1 MDIATSFNNKDQ
13 IQQRKERATELKNA
27 RNYRY
32 AFHSYQK
39 AIEEQQRKIQ
49 EAETIAKLKAEQ
61 EKKDR
66 ENASFF
72 VRAFSTVGDLVSNV
86 VTGALKGLEGI
97 YDLGAGIVG
106 AVGGIFSS
114 DFQKSV
120 QDHIAYDFVG
130 TNIGQPLQELTKYS
144 YTNDGW
150 LGQTLEQVASGVGQM
165 LPAVAVTVLTGGAGA
180 SAAVSQAASLA
191 TLGISAA
198 GNSTEE
204 AYNDGA
210 SYWGGLGYG
219 VASGLVE
226 VGTEMMFGGGKQ
238 NVFGKG
244 YLDDLG
250 KNVAKSGWKRV
261 AKEALE
267 EGTEEAVSELV
278 NPLLR
283 NIYKDKGFF
292 EDFLTTE
299 HLKDIGQSALVGA
312 ATSIVYGETL
322 GRIHKHATNIQE
334 NINELE
340 GLSKKEE
347 NLWAKNDFSQDEK
360 ITNIRNQ
367 IYENISTELK
377 STKPQAR
384 EKLLN
389 MLDRYGLNGVFDADG
404 SIVEQTNTTT
414 QNNAKKT
421 VATYNKEAYSPAL
434 KGKES
439 SLLYAPTNTA
449 LTATQIEA
457 KRSFNALN
465 KGQIRSNLVFTNENL
480 GVDSNG
486 KAVNSAYVDGTLYI
500 STKANAPQ
508 VMVEYEMTHSLEG
521 TKAYNKYAQFILKE
535 IADNETLKQ
544 KYGDVNELYEKTVNA
559 YTEKLV
565 NDAVKKGEKK
575 LSREAIGKIQDVASL
590 STIQEIVARFTSE
603 NIFTN
608 QEQITKLAT
617 QEPSLVKKLANWIKN
632 KASKLSAGT
641 AEQIEVA
648 KFLSKAE
655 KLYNKAL
662 EASFGVQFDS
672 KVRDV
677 YNKEKGDSKNDTER
691 RSLHSDNS
699 EKWIKSK
706 DSSKQDTRVQER
718 SRESGQG
725 KDSKNKREVKRI
737 LPTEEK
743 TVRTVKIN
751 QIDHKDWSKFETD
764 LAKKVKSKIDVNLE
778 FYDGSALPPNVDI
791 SEATNFDGFMDS
803 KNNTM
808 YLRSD
813 STLSEAEIIEAS
825 EHEGVHHIK
834 SVRPELY
841 EKVADAITNNIDI
854 HDWSELCEVYAETY
868 SEVYGE
874 NVEKIYEEIVADIV
888 SKRIEATFTDVDAVN
903 AAIDEMYQSFNPK
916 AESKQIKSGDLKY
929 TQGIQKDSKGSPLS
943 PQQTNYFKDSKVRD
957 KNGNLLVMYHGTD
970 VDFNVFDNSKSLR
983 SIIEGGLYFTADKQ
997 NAEAYA
1003 GRQGNKG
1010 RVIEAYLNISGYLDL
1025 TNMSRDY
1032 IADVIDHIPPEQIE
1046 LAKQNGIRVD
1056 GGYSFADLAN
1066 AVYKRYGYYKT
1077 ACDVIEGWGYDGVKQ
1092 DFDTF
1097 VAFHSNQIK
1106 ETTNLNP
1113 TISDDIRYVI
1123 NKNKDIKDLVVVH
1136 NLSESKLL
1144 KSIELGGLVVPSIA
1158 ITKDSIGHD
1167 NFGDISLIFKSDTI
1181 NPQNSENKVFASDVY
1196 SKRFPKVVTKF
1207 NENTSKAIY
1216 KKFEPAMKKLQRIES
1231 TSSLEQYLENTSLAN
1246 TVDYFSR
1253 QDYVKL
1259 QYLEDSGIEFEP
1271 VYKLYEV
1278 DSLDRAVYEMLIEKY
1293 SKVITNE
1300 QEVDFDYVNDTILPD
1315 VAEVLKQ
1322 EYLKMAE
1329 EGSFEAIKK
1338 SYRNRAETIKD
1349 NLYFNKVDSY
1359 IYNAKKYLEL
1369 KGTKVIDERSTV
1381 DKINNLTKGKEKSIN
1396 TYVYDFLKKYDE
1408 GSYFRN
1414 NRDFYDRYGNQRSFN
1429 QLHEEL
1435 TLESLLDYMTGTVQD
1450 TEGYNYGVG
1459 NIRSLLSKQFDSLQ
1473 EIKAYKDKILPEEQ
1487 MQKFK
1492 EASSNIFDAL
1502 CSKIHDDYSIAADM
1516 LHDMAASSRSDY
1528 AIKYVFKD
1536 YNQAEPSQQLI
1547 EEIKEFFNTLKDYPT
1562 NYFEA
1567 KPQRV
1572 VEFDEVAEVVAPV
1585 DTNPEIIKYFTDK
1598 GIKVELYDEQTSTRS
1613 SLIKNLPDD
1622 IKFVLS
1628 KGQIKKES
1636 AKASRMKV
1644 YNKTEAEQAINDILA
1659 DAHTDNYIFTSL
1671 KGAKK
1676 SEIVD
1681 KLWIALNSK
1690 DEGYRS
1696 KIALDVANF
1705 LIENAVAENIY
1716 ETDNGV
1722 YEDALK
1728 TVKDI
1733 SQYKKN
1739 IDLTGIKGEIKYK
1752 YDTKGAAVIFR
1763 EWNGRNGNKGLNIG
1777 DVVAELR
1784 SQGYSISEDIWNDA
1798 DQFFAIM
1805 NLYDNAKSALKKQS
1819 TQYMKDL
1826 ASAEELKKLKQ
1837 DIARD
1842 VLLAFDKYGNK
1853 TKFSKTIEKYQRK
1866 IASLTEQ
1873 LRDTKERNKAIN
1885 NLFETVDRVK
1895 ALEKYKSADVELAP
1909 EVTKFI
1915 NLLKKIKTWRGNLAN
1930 NVREIMNT
1938 YSQDIDGKKLYELI
1952 ANEADGIANPTAKLI
1967 EDIARNRGELTT
1979 TELKNLDVIL
1989 RNFIHNVKNY
1999 DRVFFEGRNQ
2009 SDTELATK
2017 AIEETRKAV
2026 KVKDE
2031 GFLGALSKFSRWLQA
2046 PVWRFE
2052 RLSSYKKDG
2061 IMTKVFRE
2069 LQAGNDKKAL
2079 LRKQIYQHYEKFFKE
2094 NKKVMNQW
2102 RNQTIEID
2110 GVKLSKGQMIS
2121 LYMLSLRKQAE
2132 YHLFSN
2138 EAHDSGVVRISNEN
2152 YAAKHEF
2159 RSALQK
2165 GEDFTI
2171 TRETITKI
2179 ENQLTDVDRQ
2189 YIDLTRQFFD
2199 EIARNA
2205 KYETDMALFGVSNVG
2220 EENYIPIRVADDQ
2233 IYKQLGNE
2241 TMNFNDLFSVYSP
2254 SFNKDVKPN
2263 SKNKIVVENILD
2275 IVNRHASQ
2283 MSAYYGLAVPVK
2295 SFNRIF
2301 NKKLADGTKLRTEI
2315 AKVDSSFEKYVGK
2328 LLSDLQGNIKER
2340 SGVDKLVSKLR
2351 GWGARAA
2358 LGLNLK
2364 VLASQ
2369 FVSLPA
2375 AAGVGV
2381 KYRNLMKGFAMAI
2394 ARKTDFDKLT
2404 TYAPML
2410 WERFNEGSTVD
2421 VGLLKEAKG
2430 VLGKI
2435 DMWTDLTTAPIGKID
2450 EFVCGAVWNACIEQT
2465 KNNPSY
2471 ENYSEEHY
2479 KAAAKLTEE
2488 AVIKTQAN
2496 YTALYRPEILREQN
2510 SFLQLSTM
2518 FMSEP
2523 LQQFSLLTSAVDKI
2537 RVAKLQLKQ
2546 ATDAQSIAEAKE
2558 LLKTAKVEAAH
2569 AISTVVVDTIILTLI
2584 AQAFRWLKGNGDDD
2598 EDKVQSI
2605 IQDFAENYI
2614 GMLPFVKDVYSYLQG
2629 YDVTNFATSGL
2640 TNIGQA
2646 LKEMYNVVDLLA
2658 SGKAY
2663 DQAEING
2670 KLRKVLLGIT
2680 QMTGIPLRN
2689 LETYCK
2695 GIIEKFSPEGV
2706 YKYEKFFYDGTTSSY
2721 MKELTKAI
2729 EDGDDNLADTILDSF
2744 LTEEKI
2750 PVKDKALRDTLKEL
2764 YTQGY
2769 NVFPRTVGKTITIDG
2784 EQIALTNSQRER
2796 FREVYQDANKVI
2808 KTLVNSSQYKKVSAE
2823 IQAKSINAI
2832 YDYYYDLAMEDLT
2845 GEDVVSEKDRLFYT
2859 AIPIEELVLI
2869 IQQARAIE
2877 SDKDKNGKTVAGSKK
2892 KKVQAF
2898 VAKQNLTAAEKY
2910 LVMGYLGYKNAVG
2923 ENKVKSYIQRLN
2935 LTKSEKEALLKY
2947 CGYETTKKARR

>member
-1 MDIATSFNNKDQ
+1 MARYSSVEERK
-13 IQQRKERATELKNA
+13 QRASDLKNS

-32 AFHSYQK
+32 AYNNYVK
-39 AIEEQQRKIQ
+39 AVEEQNLEIRKAQTIAELKQRQ
-49 EAETIAKLKAEQ
+49 EA
-61 EKKDR
+61 KDR

-72 VRAFSTVGDLVSNV
+72 VRAFSTVGDLASNI

-114 DFQKSV
+114 DFQKAV

-191 TLGISAA
+191 TLGVSAA

-267 EGTEEAVSELV
+267 EGAEEAVSELV

-389 MLDRYGLNGVFDADG
+389 MLDRYGLNSVFDADG
-404 SIVEQTNTTT
+404 NIVEQTNTTT

-608 QEQITKLAT
+608 QEQITKLAA

-672 KVRDV
+672 KIRDV

-764 LAKKVKSKIDVNLE
+764 LAKKVKSEIDVNLE

-813 STLSEAEIIEAS
+813 STLSEAEIVEAS

-841 EKVADAITNNIDI
+841 EKVANAITNNIDI

-888 SKRIEATFTDVDAVN
+888 SKRIEATFTNVDAVN

-929 TQGIQKDSKGSPLS
+929 TQGIQKDSEGSPLS

-957 KNGNLLVMYHGTD
+957 KNGNLLVVYHGTD

-1010 RVIEAYLNISGYLDL
+1010 RVIEAYLNISGYLNL

-1056 GGYSFADLAN
+1056 GGYSFVDLAN

-1259 QYLEDSGIEFEP
+1259 QYLEDSGIDFEP

-1300 QEVDFDYVNDTILPD
+1300 QEVDFDYVNETILPD

-1359 IYNAKKYLEL
+1359 INNAKKYLEL
-1369 KGTKVIDERSTV
+1369 KGTKVIDERSTI

-1450 TEGYNYGVG
+1450 SEGYNYGVG

-1572 VEFDEVAEVVAPV
+1572 VKFDEVAEVIAPV
-1585 DTNPEIIKYFTDK
+1585 DTNPEIVKYFTEK
-1598 GIKVELYDEQTSTRS
+1598 GIKVELYDEQTSIRS

-1659 DAHTDNYIFTSL
+1659 DTHTDNYIFTSL

-2769 NVFPRTVGKTITIDG
+2769 SVFPRTVGKTITING
-2784 EQIALTNSQRER
+2784 EKIALTNSQRAR

-2808 KTLVNSSQYKKVSAE
+2808 KTLVNSGQYKKVSAE

>member
-1 MDIATSFNNKDQ
+1 MDDILLNATE
-13 IQQRKERATELKNA
+13 QRRERANKLKQA
-27 RNYRY
+27 RNQRY
-32 AFHSYQK
+32 AFADYVRSYKEAQEEIQK
-39 AIEEQQRKIQ
+39 QQTVAELQRQWEANEREQKG
-49 EAETIAKLKAEQ
+49 
-61 EKKDR
+61 
-66 ENASFF
+66 FF
-72 VRAFSTVGDLVSNV
+72 VRAISTVGDLVSNV

-180 SAAVSQAASLA
+180 SAAVSQATSLA

-267 EGTEEAVSELV
+267 EGAEEAVSELV

-389 MLDRYGLNGVFDADG
+389 MLDRYGLNGVFDTDG
-404 SIVEQTNTTT
+404 SIVEQTNTTI

-718 SRESGQG
+718 SRESRQG

-764 LAKKVKSKIDVNLE
+764 LAKKVKSEIDVNLE

-929 TQGIQKDSKGSPLS
+929 TQGIQKDSEGSPLS
-943 PQQTNYFKDSKVRD
+943 PQQANYFKDSKVRD
-957 KNGNLLVMYHGTD
+957 SKGNLLVVYRGD
-970 VDFNVFDNSKSLR
+970 KSPIFEFDKQKQKDGWL
-983 SIIEGGLYFTADKQ
+983 GKGFYFTL
-997 NAEAYA
+997 
-1003 GRQGNKG
+1003 NKKYSKKYG
-1010 RVIEAYLNISGYLDL
+1010 KNQTVAYLNIKNPYIVKSNEHFGIYTELNELFSEDF
-1025 TNMSRDY
+1025 TNTS
-1032 IADVIDHIPPEQIE
+1032 
-1046 LAKQNGIRVD
+1046 QNIQET
-1056 GGYSFADLAN
+1056 LIKN
-1066 AVYKRYGYYKT
+1066 
-1077 ACDVIEGWGYDGVKQ
+1077 GYDGIFYKDWDSDVGEMYI
-1092 DFDTF
+1092 
-1097 VAFHSNQIK
+1097 AFEPNQIK
-1106 ETTNLNP
+1106 EISNLNP

-1181 NPQNSENKVFASDVY
+1181 NPYNSENKVFASDVY

-1300 QEVDFDYVNDTILPD
+1300 QEVDFDYVNETILPD

-1369 KGTKVIDERSTV
+1369 KGTKVIDERSTI

-1572 VEFDEVAEVVAPV
+1572 VEFDEVAEVIAPV

-2769 NVFPRTVGKTITIDG
+2769 SVFPRTVGKTITING
-2784 EQIALTNSQRER
+2784 EQIALTNSQRAR

-2832 YDYYYDLAMEDLT
+2832 YDYYYDLAMEDLA

-2935 LTKSEKEALLKY
+2935 LTKSEKETLLKY

>member
-1 MDIATSFNNKDQ
+1 MDDVLLNATE
-13 IQQRKERATELKNA
+13 QRRERANKLKQA
-27 RNYRY
+27 RNQRY
-32 AFHSYQK
+32 AFADYVRSYKEAQEEIQK
-39 AIEEQQRKIQ
+39 QQTVAELQRQWEANEREQKG
-49 EAETIAKLKAEQ
+49 
-61 EKKDR
+61 
-66 ENASFF
+66 FF
-72 VRAFSTVGDLVSNV
+72 VRAISTVGDLVSNV
-86 VTGALKGLEGI
+86 VTGALKGLEGV

-267 EGTEEAVSELV
+267 EGAEEAVSELV

-404 SIVEQTNTTT
+404 NIVEQTNTTT

-439 SLLYAPTNTA
+439 SLLYAPTNMA

-544 KYGDVNELYEKTVNA
+544 KYGDINELYEKTVNA

-565 NDAVKKGEKK
+565 NYAVKKGEKK
-575 LSREAIGKIQDVASL
+575 LSRETIGKIQDVASL

-608 QEQITKLAT
+608 QEQITKLAA

-632 KASKLSAGT
+632 KASKLSTGT

-764 LAKKVKSKIDVNLE
+764 LAKKVKSEIDVNLE

-813 STLSEAEIIEAS
+813 STLSEAEIVEAS

-834 SVRPELY
+834 AVRPELY
-841 EKVADAITNNIDI
+841 EKVANAITNNIDI

-888 SKRIEATFTDVDAVN
+888 SKRIEATFTNVDAVN

-929 TQGIQKDSKGSPLS
+929 TQGIQKDSEGSPLS

-957 KNGNLLVMYHGTD
+957 KNGNLLVVYHGTKNN
-970 VDFNVFDNSKSLR
+970 DFNVFDMSKSK
-983 SIIEGGLYFTADKQ
+983 STGLLGKGFYFTKSKT
-997 NAEAYA
+997 EAASRYSSK
-1003 GRQGNKG
+1003 NG
-1010 RVIEAYLNISGYLDL
+1010 RVITAYLNL
-1025 TNMSRDY
+1025 TNPLEVDLVHKSSVINKLGDY
-1032 IADVIDHIPPEQIE
+1032 YRGTFDLDSY
-1046 LAKQNGIRVD
+1046 LYNAKYKDGVDTQKLLQEIR
-1056 GGYSFADLAN
+1056 
-1066 AVYKRYGYYKT
+1066 KQ
-1077 ACDVIEGWGYDGVKQ
+1077 GYDGIFNKEKGYY
-1092 DFDTF
+1092 
-1097 VAFHSNQIK
+1097 VAFDSNQIK

-1216 KKFEPAMKKLQRIES
+1216 KKFEPAMKKLQKIES
-1231 TSSLEQYLENTSLAN
+1231 ASSLEQYLENTSLAN

-1278 DSLDRAVYEMLIEKY
+1278 DRLDKAVYEMLIEKY

-1300 QEVDFDYVNDTILPD
+1300 QEVDFDYVSETILPD

-1369 KGTKVIDERSTV
+1369 KGTKVIDERSTI

-1435 TLESLLDYMTGTVQD
+1435 TLESLLGYMTGTVQD
-1450 TEGYNYGVG
+1450 SEGYNYGVG

-1487 MQKFK
+1487 TQKFK

-1572 VEFDEVAEVVAPV
+1572 VKFDEVAEVIAPV
-1585 DTNPEIIKYFTDK
+1585 DTNPEIVKYFIDK

-1613 SLIKNLPDD
+1613 SLIKSLPDD

-1895 ALEKYKSADVELAP
+1895 ALEKYKSADIELAP

-1938 YSQDIDGKKLYELI
+1938 YSQDVDGKKLYELI

-2094 NKKVMNQW
+2094 NKKVINQW

-2138 EAHDSGVVRISNEN
+2138 ETHDSGVVRISNEN

-2421 VGLLKEAKG
+2421 VGLLKETKG

-2465 KNNPSY
+2465 KNNPNY

-2769 NVFPRTVGKTITIDG
+2769 SVFPRTVGKIITING
-2784 EQIALTNSQRER
+2784 EKIALTNSQRAR
-2796 FREVYQDANKVI
+2796 FREVYQDANKII

-2823 IQAKSINAI
+2823 IQAKSINTI

>member
-1 MDIATSFNNKDQ
+1 MARYSSVEERK
-13 IQQRKERATELKNA
+13 QRANDLKNS

-32 AFHSYQK
+32 AYNNYVK
-39 AIEEQQRKIQ
+39 AVEEQNLEIRKAQTIAELKQRQ
-49 EAETIAKLKAEQ
+49 EA
-61 EKKDR
+61 KDR

-72 VRAFSTVGDLVSNV
+72 VRAFSTVGDLASNI
-86 VTGALKGLEGI
+86 VTGALKGLEGV

-150 LGQTLEQVASGVGQM
+150 LGQTIENVASGLGQM
-165 LPAVAVTVLTGGAGA
+165 LPAVAVNLIPGAG
-180 SAAVSQAASLA
+180 QAASLA
-191 TLGISAA
+191 MFGTMAA
-198 GNSTEE
+198 GNAAEE

-226 VGTEMMFGGGKQ
+226 MATEKMFGGATK
-238 NVFGKG
+238 NILGKG
-244 YLDDLG
+244 YLDDLT

-267 EGTEEAVSELV
+267 EGAEEAVSELV
-278 NPLLR
+278 NPLLK

-608 QEQITKLAT
+608 QEQITKLAA

-691 RSLHSDNS
+691 RSLHSGNS

-706 DSSKQDTRVQER
+706 DSSKQDTRVQEK

-737 LPTEEK
+737 LPAEEK

-764 LAKKVKSKIDVNLE
+764 LAKKVKSEIDVNLE

-888 SKRIEATFTDVDAVN
+888 SKRIEATFTNVDAVN

-929 TQGIQKDSKGSPLS
+929 AQGIQKDSEGSPLS

-957 KNGNLLVMYHGTD
+957 KDGNLLVVYHGTPER
-970 VDFNVFDNSKSLR
+970 FNIFKSGY
-983 SIIEGGLYFTADKQ
+983 SGLYGAGMYFTEDIKY
-997 NAEAYA
+997 AEGYSKNLTIN
-1003 GRQGNKG
+1003 GESVGG
-1010 RVIEAYLNISGYLDL
+1010 RVISAYINLENPLTIDNIKDLDDVYYKASRREIQEDGFFYTETKKDFDFGKWL
-1025 TNMSRDY
+1025 RENYDGIIVNNPASDQPDVNMSGKFI
-1032 IADVIDHIPPEQIE
+1032 IAF
-1046 LAKQNGIRVD
+1046 N
-1056 GGYSFADLAN
+1056 
-1066 AVYKRYGYYKT
+1066 
-1077 ACDVIEGWGYDGVKQ
+1077 
-1092 DFDTF
+1092 
-1097 VAFHSNQIK
+1097 SNQIK

-1123 NKNKDIKDLVVVH
+1123 NKNKDIKDLVVIH

-1216 KKFEPAMKKLQRIES
+1216 KKFEPAMKKLQRIEP

-1293 SKVITNE
+1293 SKVIANE
-1300 QEVDFDYVNDTILPD
+1300 QEVDFDYVNETILPD

-1359 IYNAKKYLEL
+1359 INNAKKYLEL
-1369 KGTKVIDERSTV
+1369 KGTKVIDERSTI

-1572 VEFDEVAEVVAPV
+1572 VEFDEVAEVIAPV

-1598 GIKVELYDEQTSTRS
+1598 GIKVELYDEQTSTRN

-1676 SEIVD
+1676 SEIID

-1989 RNFIHNVKNY
+1989 RSFIHNVKNY

-2769 NVFPRTVGKTITIDG
+2769 SVFPRTVGKTITING
-2784 EQIALTNSQRER
+2784 EKIALTNSQRAR

-2859 AIPIEELVLI
+2859 AIPIDELVLI

>member
-1 MDIATSFNNKDQ
+1 MARYSSVEERK
-13 IQQRKERATELKNA
+13 QRANDLKNS

-32 AFHSYQK
+32 AYNNYVK
-39 AIEEQQRKIQ
+39 AVEEQNLEIRKAQTIAELKQRQ
-49 EAETIAKLKAEQ
+49 EA
-61 EKKDR
+61 KDR

-72 VRAFSTVGDLVSNV
+72 VRAFSTVGDLASNI
-86 VTGALKGLEGI
+86 VTGALKGLEGV

-150 LGQTLEQVASGVGQM
+150 LGQTIENVASGLGQM
-165 LPAVAVTVLTGGAGA
+165 LPAVAVNLIPGAG
-180 SAAVSQAASLA
+180 QAASLA
-191 TLGISAA
+191 MFGTMAA
-198 GNSTEE
+198 GNAAEE

-226 VGTEMMFGGGKQ
+226 MATEKMFGGATK
-238 NVFGKG
+238 NILGKG
-244 YLDDLG
+244 YLDDLT

-267 EGTEEAVSELV
+267 EGAEEAVSELV
-278 NPLLR
+278 NPLLK

-608 QEQITKLAT
+608 QEQITKLAA

-691 RSLHSDNS
+691 RSLHSGNS

-706 DSSKQDTRVQER
+706 DSSKQDTRVQEK

-764 LAKKVKSKIDVNLE
+764 LAKKVKSEIDVNLE

-888 SKRIEATFTDVDAVN
+888 SKRIEATFTNVDAVN

-929 TQGIQKDSKGSPLS
+929 AQGIQKDSEGSPLS

-957 KNGNLLVMYHGTD
+957 KDGNLLVVYHGTPER
-970 VDFNVFDNSKSLR
+970 FNIFKSGY
-983 SIIEGGLYFTADKQ
+983 SGLYGAGMYFTEDIKY
-997 NAEAYA
+997 AEGYSKNLTIN
-1003 GRQGNKG
+1003 GESVGG
-1010 RVIEAYLNISGYLDL
+1010 RVISAYINLENPLTIDNIKDLDDVYYKASRREIQEDGFFYTETKKDFDFGKWL
-1025 TNMSRDY
+1025 RENYDGIIVNNPASDQPDVNMSGKFI
-1032 IADVIDHIPPEQIE
+1032 IAF
-1046 LAKQNGIRVD
+1046 N
-1056 GGYSFADLAN
+1056 
-1066 AVYKRYGYYKT
+1066 
-1077 ACDVIEGWGYDGVKQ
+1077 
-1092 DFDTF
+1092 
-1097 VAFHSNQIK
+1097 SNQIK

-1123 NKNKDIKDLVVVH
+1123 NKNKDIKDLVVIH
-1136 NLSESKLL
+1136 NLSENKLL

-1216 KKFEPAMKKLQRIES
+1216 KKFEPAMKKLQRIEP

-1300 QEVDFDYVNDTILPD
+1300 QEVDFDYVNETILPD

-1359 IYNAKKYLEL
+1359 INNAKKYLEL
-1369 KGTKVIDERSTV
+1369 KGTKVIDERSTI

-1473 EIKAYKDKILPEEQ
+1473 EIKAYKDKIIPEEQ

-1536 YNQAEPSQQLI
+1536 YNQPEPSQQLI

-1572 VEFDEVAEVVAPV
+1572 VEFDEVAEVIAPV

-2283 MSAYYGLAVPVK
+2283 ISAYYGLAVPVK

-2546 ATDAQSIAEAKE
+2546 ATDTQSIAEAKE

-2769 NVFPRTVGKTITIDG
+2769 SVFPRTVGKTITING
-2784 EQIALTNSQRER
+2784 EKIALTNSQRAR

-2845 GEDVVSEKDRLFYT
+2845 GEDMVSEKDRLFYT

-2935 LTKSEKEALLKY
+2935 LTKLEKEALLKY

>member
-1 MDIATSFNNKDQ
+1 MDDILLNATE
-13 IQQRKERATELKNA
+13 QRRERANKLKQA
-27 RNYRY
+27 RNQRY
-32 AFHSYQK
+32 AFADYVRSYKEAQEEIQK
-39 AIEEQQRKIQ
+39 QQTVAELQRQWEANEREQKG
-49 EAETIAKLKAEQ
+49 
-61 EKKDR
+61 
-66 ENASFF
+66 FF
-72 VRAFSTVGDLVSNV
+72 VRAISTVGDLVSNV

-191 TLGISAA
+191 TLGVSAA

-267 EGTEEAVSELV
+267 EGAEEAVSELV

-608 QEQITKLAT
+608 QEQITKLAA

-632 KASKLSAGT
+632 KASKLSTGT
-641 AEQIEVA
+641 AEQIEIA

-764 LAKKVKSKIDVNLE
+764 LAKKVKSEIDVNLE

-808 YLRSD
+808 FLRSD

-929 TQGIQKDSKGSPLS
+929 TQGIQKDSEGSPLS

-957 KNGNLLVMYHGTD
+957 KNGNLLVVYHGTPER
-970 VDFNVFDNSKSLR
+970 FNVFKSGY
-983 SIIEGGLYFTADKQ
+983 GGLYGAGMYFTEDVKY
-997 NAEAYA
+997 AEGYSKNLTIN
-1003 GRQGNKG
+1003 GESVGG
-1010 RVIEAYLNISGYLDL
+1010 RVISAYINLENPLTIDNIKDLD
-1025 TNMSRDY
+1025 
-1032 IADVIDHIPPEQIE
+1032 DV
-1046 LAKQNGIRVD
+1046 
-1056 GGYSFADLAN
+1056 
-1066 AVYKRYGYYKT
+1066 YYKASRKEIQEDGFFYT
-1077 ACDVIEGWGYDGVKQ
+1077 KTKKDFDFGKWLKENYDGIIVNNPASDQPDVNMKGK
-1092 DFDTF
+1092 FII
-1097 VAFHSNQIK
+1097 AFNSNQIK

-1144 KSIELGGLVVPSIA
+1144 KSIEIGGLVVPSIA

-1167 NFGDISLIFKSDTI
+1167 NFGDISLIFKSDTV

-1300 QEVDFDYVNDTILPD
+1300 QEVDFDYVNETILPD

-1359 IYNAKKYLEL
+1359 INNAKKYLEL
-1369 KGTKVIDERSTV
+1369 KGTKVIDERSTI

-1572 VEFDEVAEVVAPV
+1572 VEFDEVAEVIAPV

-1784 SQGYSISEDIWNDA
+1784 SQGYLISEDIWNDA
-1798 DQFFAIM
+1798 DQFFTIM

-2369 FVSLPA
+2369 LVSLPA

-2750 PVKDKALRDTLKEL
+2750 PVKDKALRDILKEL

-2769 NVFPRTVGKTITIDG
+2769 SVFPRTVGKTITING
-2784 EQIALTNSQRER
+2784 EKIALTNSQRAR

>member
-1 MDIATSFNNKDQ
+1 MARYSSVEERK
-13 IQQRKERATELKNA
+13 QRANDLKNS

-32 AFHSYQK
+32 AYNNYVK
-39 AIEEQQRKIQ
+39 AVEEQNLEIRKAQTIAELKQRQ
-49 EAETIAKLKAEQ
+49 EA
-61 EKKDR
+61 KDR

-267 EGTEEAVSELV
+267 EGAEEAVSELV

-414 QNNAKKT
+414 QNDAKKA

-608 QEQITKLAT
+608 QEQITKLAA

-764 LAKKVKSKIDVNLE
+764 LAKKVKSEIDVNLE

-903 AAIDEMYQSFNPK
+903 AAIDEMYQSFNSK
-916 AESKQIKSGDLKY
+916 AESKQIKSGDYLKY
-929 TQGIQKDSKGSPLS
+929 TQGIQKDSEGSPLS

-957 KNGNLLVMYHGTD
+957 KNGNLLVVYHGTPER
-970 VDFNVFDNSKSLR
+970 FNIFKSGY
-983 SIIEGGLYFTADKQ
+983 GGLYGAGMYFTEDVKY
-997 NAEAYA
+997 AEGYSKNLTIN
-1003 GRQGNKG
+1003 GESVGG
-1010 RVIEAYLNISGYLDL
+1010 RVISAYINLENPLTIDNIKDLDDVYHKA
-1025 TNMSRDY
+1025 SRKE
-1032 IADVIDHIPPEQIE
+1032 IQE
-1046 LAKQNGIRVD
+1046 D
-1056 GGYSFADLAN
+1056 GFFYTEIKKDFDFGKWLKEN
-1066 AVYKRYGYYKT
+1066 
-1077 ACDVIEGWGYDGVKQ
+1077 YDGIIVNNPASDQPDVNMKGK
-1092 DFDTF
+1092 FII
-1097 VAFHSNQIK
+1097 AFNSNQIK

-1123 NKNKDIKDLVVVH
+1123 NKNKDIKDLVVIH

-1167 NFGDISLIFKSDTI
+1167 NFGDISLIFKSDTV

-1216 KKFEPAMKKLQRIES
+1216 KKFEPAMKKLQKIES

-1359 IYNAKKYLEL
+1359 INNAKKYLEL

-1572 VEFDEVAEVVAPV
+1572 VEFDEVAEVIAPV

-1644 YNKTEAEQAINDILA
+1644 YNKTEAEQAVNDILA

-1722 YEDALK
+1722 YEDALR

-1805 NLYDNAKSALKKQS
+1805 NLYNNAKSALKKQS

-2614 GMLPFVKDVYSYLQG
+2614 GMLPFVKDIYSYLQG

-2750 PVKDKALRDTLKEL
+2750 PVKDKALRDIFKEL

-2769 NVFPRTVGKTITIDG
+2769 SMFPRTVGKTITING
-2784 EQIALTNSQRER
+2784 EKIALTNSQRAR

>member
-267 EGTEEAVSELV
+267 EGAEEAVSELV

-608 QEQITKLAT
+608 QEQITKLAA

-706 DSSKQDTRVQER
+706 DSSKQDTRVQEK

-751 QIDHKDWSKFETD
+751 QINHKDWSKFETD
-764 LAKKVKSKIDVNLE
+764 LAKKVKSEIDVNLE

-929 TQGIQKDSKGSPLS
+929 TQGIQKDSEGSPLS

-957 KNGNLLVMYHGTD
+957 KNGNLLVVYHGTPER
-970 VDFNVFDNSKSLR
+970 FNIFKSGYGELY
-983 SIIEGGLYFTADKQ
+983 GAGMYFTEDVKY
-997 NAEAYA
+997 AEGYSKNLTIN
-1003 GRQGNKG
+1003 GESVGG
-1010 RVIEAYLNISGYLDL
+1010 RVISAYINLENPLTIDNIKDLD
-1025 TNMSRDY
+1025 
-1032 IADVIDHIPPEQIE
+1032 DV
-1046 LAKQNGIRVD
+1046 
-1056 GGYSFADLAN
+1056 
-1066 AVYKRYGYYKT
+1066 YYKASRKEIQEDGFFYT
-1077 ACDVIEGWGYDGVKQ
+1077 ETKKDFDFGKWLKENYDGIIVNNPASDQPDVNMKGK
-1092 DFDTF
+1092 FII
-1097 VAFHSNQIK
+1097 AFNSNQIK

-1167 NFGDISLIFKSDTI
+1167 NFGDISLIFKSDTV

-1259 QYLEDSGIEFEP
+1259 QYLEDSGIDFEP

-1300 QEVDFDYVNDTILPD
+1300 QEVDFDYVNETILPD
-1315 VAEVLKQ
+1315 VAEALKQ

-1359 IYNAKKYLEL
+1359 INNAKKYLEL
-1369 KGTKVIDERSTV
+1369 KGTKVINERSTI

-1572 VEFDEVAEVVAPV
+1572 VEFDEVAEVIAPV
-1585 DTNPEIIKYFTDK
+1585 DTNPEIIRYFTDK

-1733 SQYKKN
+1733 SQYKKK

-1819 TQYMKDL
+1819 AQYMKDL

-2241 TMNFNDLFSVYSP
+2241 TMNFNDLFSVYLP

-2769 NVFPRTVGKTITIDG
+2769 SVFPRTVGKTITING
-2784 EQIALTNSQRER
+2784 EKIALTNSQRVR

>member
-1 MDIATSFNNKDQ
+1 MARYSSVEERK
-13 IQQRKERATELKNA
+13 QRANDLKNS

-32 AFHSYQK
+32 AYNNYVK
-39 AIEEQQRKIQ
+39 AVEEQNLEIRKAQTIAELKQRQ
-49 EAETIAKLKAEQ
+49 EA
-61 EKKDR
+61 KDR

-130 TNIGQPLQELTKYS
+130 TNIGQPLQEFTKYS

-150 LGQTLEQVASGVGQM
+150 LGQTIENVASGLGQM
-165 LPAVAVTVLTGGAGA
+165 LPAVAVNLIPGAG
-180 SAAVSQAASLA
+180 QAASLA
-191 TLGISAA
+191 MFGTMAA
-198 GNSTEE
+198 GNAAEE

-226 VGTEMMFGGGKQ
+226 MATEKMFGGATK
-238 NVFGKG
+238 NILGKG
-244 YLDDLG
+244 YLDDLT

-267 EGTEEAVSELV
+267 EGAEEAVSELV
-278 NPLLR
+278 NPLLK

-608 QEQITKLAT
+608 QEQITKLAA

-706 DSSKQDTRVQER
+706 DSSKQDTRVQEK

-764 LAKKVKSKIDVNLE
+764 LAKKVKSEIDVNLE

-929 TQGIQKDSKGSPLS
+929 AQGIQKDSEGSPLS

-957 KNGNLLVMYHGTD
+957 KDGNLLVVYHGTPER
-970 VDFNVFDNSKSLR
+970 FNIFKSGY
-983 SIIEGGLYFTADKQ
+983 SGLYGAGMYFTEDIKY
-997 NAEAYA
+997 AEGYSKNLTIN
-1003 GRQGNKG
+1003 GESVGG
-1010 RVIEAYLNISGYLDL
+1010 RVISAYINLENPLTIDNIKDLDDVYYKASRREIQEDGFFYTETKKDFDFGKWL
-1025 TNMSRDY
+1025 RENYDGIIVNNPASDQPDVNMSGKFI
-1032 IADVIDHIPPEQIE
+1032 IAF
-1046 LAKQNGIRVD
+1046 N
-1056 GGYSFADLAN
+1056 
-1066 AVYKRYGYYKT
+1066 
-1077 ACDVIEGWGYDGVKQ
+1077 
-1092 DFDTF
+1092 
-1097 VAFHSNQIK
+1097 SNQIK

-1123 NKNKDIKDLVVVH
+1123 NKNKDIKDLVVIH

-1216 KKFEPAMKKLQRIES
+1216 KKFEPAMKKLQRIEP

-1300 QEVDFDYVNDTILPD
+1300 QEVDFDYVNETILPD

-1329 EGSFEAIKK
+1329 EGPFEAIKK

-1359 IYNAKKYLEL
+1359 INNAKKYLEL
-1369 KGTKVIDERSTV
+1369 KGTKVIDERSTI

-1572 VEFDEVAEVVAPV
+1572 VEFDEVAEVIAPV

-1598 GIKVELYDEQTSTRS
+1598 GIKVELYDEQTSTRN

-1805 NLYDNAKSALKKQS
+1805 NLYDNAKSVLKKQS

-1866 IASLTEQ
+1866 IASLSEQ
-1873 LRDTKERNKAIN
+1873 LKDTKERNKAIN

-1938 YSQDIDGKKLYELI
+1938 YSQDVDGKKLYELI

-2094 NKKVMNQW
+2094 NKKVVNQW

-2138 EAHDSGVVRISNEN
+2138 ETHDSGVVRISNEN

-2410 WERFNEGSTVD
+2410 WERFNEGNTVD
-2421 VGLLKEAKG
+2421 VGLLKETKG

-2465 KNNPSY
+2465 KNNPNY
-2471 ENYSEEHY
+2471 ENYSGEHY

-2496 YTALYRPEILREQN
+2496 FTALYRPEILREQN

-2769 NVFPRTVGKTITIDG
+2769 SVFPRTVGKTITING
-2784 EQIALTNSQRER
+2784 EKIALTNSQRAR
-2796 FREVYQDANKVI
+2796 FREVYQDANRVI

-2823 IQAKSINAI
+2823 IQAKSINVI

-2935 LTKSEKEALLKY
+2935 LTKLEKEALLKY

>member
-1 MDIATSFNNKDQ
+1 MARYSSVEERK
-13 IQQRKERATELKNA
+13 QRANDLKNS

-32 AFHSYQK
+32 AYNNYVK
-39 AIEEQQRKIQ
+39 AVEEQNLEIRKAQ
-49 EAETIAKLKAEQ
+49 TIAELKQRQ
-61 EKKDR
+61 EVKDR

-267 EGTEEAVSELV
+267 EGAEEAVSELV

-360 ITNIRNQ
+360 ITNTRNQ

-465 KGQIRSNLVFTNENL
+465 KGQIRSNLVFTNKNL

-486 KAVNSAYVDGTLYI
+486 KAVNSAYIDGTLYI

-535 IADNETLKQ
+535 IADNETLNR

-608 QEQITKLAT
+608 QEQITKLAA

-691 RSLHSDNS
+691 RNLHSDNS

-764 LAKKVKSKIDVNLE
+764 LAKKVKSEIDVNLE

-834 SVRPELY
+834 SVRPVLY

-874 NVEKIYEEIVADIV
+874 DVEKIYEEIVADIV
-888 SKRIEATFTDVDAVN
+888 SKRIEATFTNVDAVN

-929 TQGIQKDSKGSPLS
+929 TQGIQKDSEGSPLS

-957 KNGNLLVMYHGTD
+957 KGGNLLVVYHGTNNREETS
-970 VDFNVFDNSKSLR
+970 VWNSKYNWYDTKY
-983 SIIEGGLYFTADKQ
+983 EKFTVFKQ
-997 NAEAYA
+997 NEDTTGFFFANNYDNA
-1003 GRQGNKG
+1003 GGYGNT
-1010 RVIEAYLNISGYLDL
+1010 VYEVYLNIKNPLIIDCNSANYSAITHEGL
-1025 TNMSRDY
+1025 TQDSY
-1032 IADVIDHIPPEQIE
+1032 EWAAW
-1046 LAKQNGIRVD
+1046 AK
-1056 GGYSFADLAN
+1056 
-1066 AVYKRYGYYKT
+1066 KK
-1077 ACDVIEGWGYDGVKQ
+1077 GYDGVIFNNIRDGVDYGAMQKSVNEYVV
-1092 DFDTF
+1092 FN
-1097 VAFHSNQIK
+1097 SNQIK

-1123 NKNKDIKDLVVVH
+1123 NKSKDIKDLVVVH

-1207 NENTSKAIY
+1207 NENTSEAIY
-1216 KKFEPAMKKLQRIES
+1216 KKFEPAMKKLQKIES
-1231 TSSLEQYLENTSLAN
+1231 ASSLEQYLENTSLAN
-1246 TVDYFSR
+1246 AVDYFSR

-1278 DSLDRAVYEMLIEKY
+1278 DRLDKAVYEMLIEKY

-1300 QEVDFDYVNDTILPD
+1300 QEVDFDYVNETILPD

-1369 KGTKVIDERSTV
+1369 KGTKVIDEHSTI

-1414 NRDFYDRYGNQRSFN
+1414 NRDFFDRYGNQRSFN

-1450 TEGYNYGVG
+1450 SEGYNYGVG

-1502 CSKIHDDYSIAADM
+1502 CSKIHNDYSTAADM

-1572 VEFDEVAEVVAPV
+1572 VKFDEVAEVIAPV
-1585 DTNPEIIKYFTDK
+1585 DTNPEIVKYFTDK

-1733 SQYKKN
+1733 SQYKKK

-1805 NLYDNAKSALKKQS
+1805 NLYDNAKLALKKQS

-1895 ALEKYKSADVELAP
+1895 ALEKYKSADIELAP

-1952 ANEADGIANPTAKLI
+1952 ANEADGIVNPTAKLI

-2061 IMTKVFRE
+2061 IMIKVFRE

-2094 NKKVMNQW
+2094 NKRVMNQW

-2138 EAHDSGVVRISNEN
+2138 ETHDSGVVRISNEN

-2340 SGVDKLVSKLR
+2340 SGVDKLVGKLR

-2435 DMWTDLTTAPIGKID
+2435 DMWTDLTTAPISKID

-2465 KNNPSY
+2465 KNNPNY

-2496 YTALYRPEILREQN
+2496 FTALYRPEILREQN

-2546 ATDAQSIAEAKE
+2546 VTDAQSIAEAKE
-2558 LLKTAKVEAAH
+2558 LLKTAKMEAAH

-2584 AQAFRWLKGNGDDD
+2584 AQAFRWLKGNGDDE

-2695 GIIEKFSPEGV
+2695 GIIGKFSPEGV

-2769 NVFPRTVGKTITIDG
+2769 SVFPRTVGKTITING
-2784 EQIALTNSQRER
+2784 EKIALTNSQRAR
-2796 FREVYQDANKVI
+2796 FREVYQDANNVI
-2808 KTLVNSSQYKKVSAE
+2808 RTLVNSSQYKKVSAE

-2947 CGYETTKKARR
+2947 CGYETKKARR

>member
-1 MDIATSFNNKDQ
+1 MDDILLNATE
-13 IQQRKERATELKNA
+13 QRRERANKLKQA
-27 RNYRY
+27 RNQRY
-32 AFHSYQK
+32 AFADYVRSYKEAQEEIQK
-39 AIEEQQRKIQ
+39 QQTVAELQRQWEANEREQKG
-49 EAETIAKLKAEQ
+49 
-61 EKKDR
+61 
-66 ENASFF
+66 FF
-72 VRAFSTVGDLVSNV
+72 VRAISTVGDLVSNV

-191 TLGISAA
+191 TLGVSAA

-267 EGTEEAVSELV
+267 EGAEEAVSELV

-486 KAVNSAYVDGTLYI
+486 KTVNSAYVDGTLYI

-608 QEQITKLAT
+608 QEQITKLAA

-725 KDSKNKREVKRI
+725 KDNKNKREVKRI

-764 LAKKVKSKIDVNLE
+764 LAKKVKSEIDVNLE

-888 SKRIEATFTDVDAVN
+888 SKRIEATFTNVDAVN

-929 TQGIQKDSKGSPLS
+929 AQGIQKDSEGSPLS

-957 KNGNLLVMYHGTD
+957 KDGNLLVVYHGTTNKKETSVWNNRTKTYD
-970 VDFNVFDNSKSLR
+970 TSYEKFTVFKNNVDTTGFFFANNYDNA
-983 SIIEGGLYFTADKQ
+983 GGYGSTVY
-997 NAEAYA
+997 E
-1003 GRQGNKG
+1003 
-1010 RVIEAYLNISGYLDL
+1010 VYLNIKKPLIIDCNNANYAAITHNGL
-1025 TNMSRDY
+1025 TQDTY
-1032 IADVIDHIPPEQIE
+1032 EWAVW
-1046 LAKQNGIRVD
+1046 AK
-1056 GGYSFADLAN
+1056 
-1066 AVYKRYGYYKT
+1066 KK
-1077 ACDVIEGWGYDGVKQ
+1077 GYDGVIFNNIKDGVDYGAMQ
-1092 DFDTF
+1092 ESVNEYVTF
-1097 VAFHSNQIK
+1097 NSNQIK

-1113 TISDDIRYVI
+1113 TLSDDIRYVI
-1123 NKNKDIKDLVVVH
+1123 NKNKDIKDLVVIH

-1216 KKFEPAMKKLQRIES
+1216 KKFEPAMKKLQRIEP

-1278 DSLDRAVYEMLIEKY
+1278 DSLDRAVYEMLIEKD

-1300 QEVDFDYVNDTILPD
+1300 QEVDFDYVNETILPD

-1359 IYNAKKYLEL
+1359 INNAKKYLEL
-1369 KGTKVIDERSTV
+1369 KGTKVIDERSTI

-1562 NYFEA
+1562 NYFEV

-1572 VEFDEVAEVVAPV
+1572 VEFDEVAEVIAPV

-1598 GIKVELYDEQTSTRS
+1598 GIKVELYDEQTSTRN

-1895 ALEKYKSADVELAP
+1895 AFEKYKSADIELAP

-2138 EAHDSGVVRISNEN
+2138 ETHDSGVVRISNEN

-2410 WERFNEGSTVD
+2410 WERFNEGNTVD
-2421 VGLLKEAKG
+2421 VGLLKETKG

-2465 KNNPSY
+2465 KNNPNY

-2496 YTALYRPEILREQN
+2496 FTALYRPEILREQN

-2546 ATDAQSIAEAKE
+2546 ATDTQSIAEAKE

-2769 NVFPRTVGKTITIDG
+2769 SVFPRTVGKTITING
-2784 EQIALTNSQRER
+2784 EKIALTNSQRAR

-2823 IQAKSINAI
+2823 IQAKSINVI

-2935 LTKSEKEALLKY
+2935 LTKLEKEALLKY

>member
-1 MDIATSFNNKDQ
+1 MARYSSVEERK
-13 IQQRKERATELKNA
+13 QRANDLKNS

-32 AFHSYQK
+32 AYNNYVK
-39 AIEEQQRKIQ
+39 AVEEQNLEIRKAQTIAELKQRQ
-49 EAETIAKLKAEQ
+49 EA
-61 EKKDR
+61 KDR

-72 VRAFSTVGDLVSNV
+72 VRAFSTVGDLASNI
-86 VTGALKGLEGI
+86 VTGALKGLEGV

-150 LGQTLEQVASGVGQM
+150 LGQTIENVASGLGQM
-165 LPAVAVTVLTGGAGA
+165 LPAVAVNLIPGAG
-180 SAAVSQAASLA
+180 QAASLA
-191 TLGISAA
+191 MFGTMAA
-198 GNSTEE
+198 GNAAEE

-226 VGTEMMFGGGKQ
+226 MATEKMFGGATK
-238 NVFGKG
+238 NILGKG
-244 YLDDLG
+244 YLDDLT

-267 EGTEEAVSELV
+267 EGAEEAVSELV
-278 NPLLR
+278 NPLLK

-608 QEQITKLAT
+608 QEQITKLAA

-764 LAKKVKSKIDVNLE
+764 LAKKVKSEIDVNLE

-813 STLSEAEIIEAS
+813 STLSEAEIVEAS

-834 SVRPELY
+834 AVRPELY
-841 EKVADAITNNIDI
+841 EKVANAITNNIDI

-888 SKRIEATFTDVDAVN
+888 SKRIEATFTNVDAVN

-929 TQGIQKDSKGSPLS
+929 TQGIQKDSEGSPLS

-957 KNGNLLVMYHGTD
+957 KNGNLLVVYHGTPER
-970 VDFNVFDNSKSLR
+970 FNIFKSGY
-983 SIIEGGLYFTADKQ
+983 SGLYGAGMYFTEYIKY
-997 NAEAYA
+997 AEGYSKNLTIN
-1003 GRQGNKG
+1003 GESVGG
-1010 RVIEAYLNISGYLDL
+1010 RVISAYINLENPLTIDNIKDLDDVYYKASRREIQEDGFFYTETKKDFDFGKWL
-1025 TNMSRDY
+1025 RENYDGIIVNNPASDQPDVNMSGKFI
-1032 IADVIDHIPPEQIE
+1032 IAF
-1046 LAKQNGIRVD
+1046 N
-1056 GGYSFADLAN
+1056 
-1066 AVYKRYGYYKT
+1066 
-1077 ACDVIEGWGYDGVKQ
+1077 
-1092 DFDTF
+1092 
-1097 VAFHSNQIK
+1097 SNQIK

-1123 NKNKDIKDLVVVH
+1123 NKNKDIKDLVVIH

-1216 KKFEPAMKKLQRIES
+1216 KKFEPAMKKLQRIEP

-1293 SKVITNE
+1293 SKVIANE
-1300 QEVDFDYVNDTILPD
+1300 QEVDFDYVNETILPD

-1359 IYNAKKYLEL
+1359 INNAKKYLEL
-1369 KGTKVIDERSTV
+1369 KGTKVIDERSTI

-1572 VEFDEVAEVVAPV
+1572 VEFDEVAEVIAPV

-1598 GIKVELYDEQTSTRS
+1598 GIKVELYNEQTSTRN

-1895 ALEKYKSADVELAP
+1895 ALEKYKSADIELAP

-1952 ANEADGIANPTAKLI
+1952 ANEADGIVNPTAKLI

-2052 RLSSYKKDG
+2052 RLSSYNKDG

-2138 EAHDSGVVRISNEN
+2138 ETHNSGVVRISNEN

-2340 SGVDKLVSKLR
+2340 SGVDKLISKLR

-2421 VGLLKEAKG
+2421 VGLLKETKG

-2465 KNNPSY
+2465 KNNPNY

-2546 ATDAQSIAEAKE
+2546 ATDAQSITEAKE

-2584 AQAFRWLKGNGDDD
+2584 AQAFRWLKGNGDDE

-2769 NVFPRTVGKTITIDG
+2769 SVFPRTVGKTITING
-2784 EQIALTNSQRER
+2784 EKITLTNSQRAR

-2823 IQAKSINAI
+2823 IQAKSINTI

-2845 GEDVVSEKDRLFYT
+2845 GEDVVSEKDRLFYI

-2877 SDKDKNGKTVAGSKK
+2877 SDKDKNGKTVSGSKK

-2947 CGYETTKKARR
+2947 CGYETKKARR

>member
-1 MDIATSFNNKDQ
+1 M
-13 IQQRKERATELKNA
+13 E
-27 RNYRY
+27 
-32 AFHSYQK
+32 
-39 AIEEQQRKIQ
+39 
-49 EAETIAKLKAEQ
+49 
-61 EKKDR
+61 
-66 ENASFF
+66 
-72 VRAFSTVGDLVSNV
+72 
-86 VTGALKGLEGI
+86 
-97 YDLGAGIVG
+97 
-106 AVGGIFSS
+106 
-114 DFQKSV
+114 
-120 QDHIAYDFVG
+120 
-130 TNIGQPLQELTKYS
+130 
-144 YTNDGW
+144 
-150 LGQTLEQVASGVGQM
+150 
-165 LPAVAVTVLTGGAGA
+165 
-180 SAAVSQAASLA
+180 
-191 TLGISAA
+191 
-198 GNSTEE
+198 
-204 AYNDGA
+204 
-210 SYWGGLGYG
+210 
-219 VASGLVE
+219 
-226 VGTEMMFGGGKQ
+226 
-238 NVFGKG
+238 
-244 YLDDLG
+244 
-250 KNVAKSGWKRV
+250 
-261 AKEALE
+261 
-267 EGTEEAVSELV
+267 
-278 NPLLR
+278 
-283 NIYKDKGFF
+283 
-292 EDFLTTE
+292 
-299 HLKDIGQSALVGA
+299 
-312 ATSIVYGETL
+312 
-322 GRIHKHATNIQE
+322 
-334 NINELE
+334 
-340 GLSKKEE
+340 
-347 NLWAKNDFSQDEK
+347 
-360 ITNIRNQ
+360 
-367 IYENISTELK
+367 
-377 STKPQAR
+377 
-384 EKLLN
+384 
-389 MLDRYGLNGVFDADG
+389 
-404 SIVEQTNTTT
+404 
-414 QNNAKKT
+414 
-421 VATYNKEAYSPAL
+421 
-434 KGKES
+434 
-439 SLLYAPTNTA
+439 
-449 LTATQIEA
+449 
-457 KRSFNALN
+457 
-465 KGQIRSNLVFTNENL
+465 
-480 GVDSNG
+480 
-486 KAVNSAYVDGTLYI
+486 
-500 STKANAPQ
+500 
-508 VMVEYEMTHSLEG
+508 
-521 TKAYNKYAQFILKE
+521 
-535 IADNETLKQ
+535 
-544 KYGDVNELYEKTVNA
+544 
-559 YTEKLV
+559 
-565 NDAVKKGEKK
+565 
-575 LSREAIGKIQDVASL
+575 
-590 STIQEIVARFTSE
+590 
-603 NIFTN
+603 
-608 QEQITKLAT
+608 
-617 QEPSLVKKLANWIKN
+617 
-632 KASKLSAGT
+632 
-641 AEQIEVA
+641 
-648 KFLSKAE
+648 
-655 KLYNKAL
+655 
-662 EASFGVQFDS
+662 
-672 KVRDV
+672 
-677 YNKEKGDSKNDTER
+677 
-691 RSLHSDNS
+691 
-699 EKWIKSK
+699 
-706 DSSKQDTRVQER
+706 
-718 SRESGQG
+718 
-725 KDSKNKREVKRI
+725 
-737 LPTEEK
+737 
-743 TVRTVKIN
+743 
-751 QIDHKDWSKFETD
+751 
-764 LAKKVKSKIDVNLE
+764 
-778 FYDGSALPPNVDI
+778 
-791 SEATNFDGFMDS
+791 
-803 KNNTM
+803 
-808 YLRSD
+808 
-813 STLSEAEIIEAS
+813 
-825 EHEGVHHIK
+825 
-834 SVRPELY
+834 
-841 EKVADAITNNIDI
+841 
-854 HDWSELCEVYAETY
+854 
-868 SEVYGE
+868 
-874 NVEKIYEEIVADIV
+874 
-888 SKRIEATFTDVDAVN
+888 
-903 AAIDEMYQSFNPK
+903 
-916 AESKQIKSGDLKY
+916 
-929 TQGIQKDSKGSPLS
+929 
-943 PQQTNYFKDSKVRD
+943 
-957 KNGNLLVMYHGTD
+957 
-970 VDFNVFDNSKSLR
+970 
-983 SIIEGGLYFTADKQ
+983 
-997 NAEAYA
+997 
-1003 GRQGNKG
+1003 
-1010 RVIEAYLNISGYLDL
+1010 
-1025 TNMSRDY
+1025 
-1032 IADVIDHIPPEQIE
+1032 
-1046 LAKQNGIRVD
+1046 
-1056 GGYSFADLAN
+1056 
-1066 AVYKRYGYYKT
+1066 
-1077 ACDVIEGWGYDGVKQ
+1077 
-1092 DFDTF
+1092 
-1097 VAFHSNQIK
+1097 
-1106 ETTNLNP
+1106 
-1113 TISDDIRYVI
+1113 
-1123 NKNKDIKDLVVVH
+1123 
-1136 NLSESKLL
+1136 
-1144 KSIELGGLVVPSIA
+1144 
-1158 ITKDSIGHD
+1158 
-1167 NFGDISLIFKSDTI
+1167 
-1181 NPQNSENKVFASDVY
+1181 
-1196 SKRFPKVVTKF
+1196 
-1207 NENTSKAIY
+1207 
-1216 KKFEPAMKKLQRIES
+1216 
-1231 TSSLEQYLENTSLAN
+1231 
-1246 TVDYFSR
+1246 
-1253 QDYVKL
+1253 
-1259 QYLEDSGIEFEP
+1259 
-1271 VYKLYEV
+1271 
-1278 DSLDRAVYEMLIEKY
+1278 
-1293 SKVITNE
+1293 
-1300 QEVDFDYVNDTILPD
+1300 
-1315 VAEVLKQ
+1315 
-1322 EYLKMAE
+1322 
-1329 EGSFEAIKK
+1329 
-1338 SYRNRAETIKD
+1338 
-1349 NLYFNKVDSY
+1349 
-1359 IYNAKKYLEL
+1359 
-1369 KGTKVIDERSTV
+1369 
-1381 DKINNLTKGKEKSIN
+1381 
-1396 TYVYDFLKKYDE
+1396 
-1408 GSYFRN
+1408 
-1414 NRDFYDRYGNQRSFN
+1414 NQRSFN

-1562 NYFEA
+1562 NYFEV

-1572 VEFDEVAEVVAPV
+1572 VEFDEVAEVIAPV

-1598 GIKVELYDEQTSTRS
+1598 GIKVELYDEQTSTRN

-1895 ALEKYKSADVELAP
+1895 AFEKYKSADIELAP

-2138 EAHDSGVVRISNEN
+2138 ETHDSGVVRISNEN

-2410 WERFNEGSTVD
+2410 WERFNEGNTVD
-2421 VGLLKEAKG
+2421 VGLLKETKG

-2465 KNNPSY
+2465 KNNPNY

-2496 YTALYRPEILREQN
+2496 FTALYRPEILREQN

-2546 ATDAQSIAEAKE
+2546 ATDTQSIAEAKE

-2769 NVFPRTVGKTITIDG
+2769 SVFPRTVGKTITING
-2784 EQIALTNSQRER
+2784 EKIALTNSQRAR

-2823 IQAKSINAI
+2823 IQAKSINVI

-2935 LTKSEKEALLKY
+2935 LTKLEKEALLKY

>member
-1 MDIATSFNNKDQ
+1 MARYSSVEERK
-13 IQQRKERATELKNA
+13 QRASDLKNS

-32 AFHSYQK
+32 AYNNYVK
-39 AIEEQQRKIQ
+39 AVEEQNLEIRKAQTIAELKQRQ
-49 EAETIAKLKAEQ
+49 EA
-61 EKKDR
+61 KDR

-72 VRAFSTVGDLVSNV
+72 VRAFSTVGDLASNI
-86 VTGALKGLEGI
+86 VTGALKGLEGV

-150 LGQTLEQVASGVGQM
+150 LGQTIENVASGLGQM
-165 LPAVAVTVLTGGAGA
+165 LPAVAVNLIPGAG
-180 SAAVSQAASLA
+180 QAASLA
-191 TLGISAA
+191 MFGTMAA
-198 GNSTEE
+198 GNAAEE

-226 VGTEMMFGGGKQ
+226 MATEKMFGGATK
-238 NVFGKG
+238 NILGKG
-244 YLDDLG
+244 YLDDLT

-267 EGTEEAVSELV
+267 EGAEEAVSELV
-278 NPLLR
+278 NPLLK

-500 STKANAPQ
+500 STKANASQ

-608 QEQITKLAT
+608 QEQITKLAA

-706 DSSKQDTRVQER
+706 DSSKQDTRVQEK

-764 LAKKVKSKIDVNLE
+764 LAKKVKSEIDVNLE

-929 TQGIQKDSKGSPLS
+929 AQGIQKDSEGSPLS

-957 KNGNLLVMYHGTD
+957 KDGNLLVVYHGTPER
-970 VDFNVFDNSKSLR
+970 FNIFKSGY
-983 SIIEGGLYFTADKQ
+983 SGLYGAGMYFTEDIKY
-997 NAEAYA
+997 AEGYSKNLTIN
-1003 GRQGNKG
+1003 GESVGG
-1010 RVIEAYLNISGYLDL
+1010 RVISAYINLENPLTIDNIKDLDDVYYKASRREIQEDGFFYTETKKDFDFGKWL
-1025 TNMSRDY
+1025 RENYDGIIVNNPASDQPDVNMSGKFI
-1032 IADVIDHIPPEQIE
+1032 IAF
-1046 LAKQNGIRVD
+1046 N
-1056 GGYSFADLAN
+1056 
-1066 AVYKRYGYYKT
+1066 
-1077 ACDVIEGWGYDGVKQ
+1077 
-1092 DFDTF
+1092 
-1097 VAFHSNQIK
+1097 SNQIK

-1123 NKNKDIKDLVVVH
+1123 NKNKDIKDLVVIH

-1216 KKFEPAMKKLQRIES
+1216 KKFEPAMKKLQRIEP

-1300 QEVDFDYVNDTILPD
+1300 QEVDFDYVNETILPD

-1359 IYNAKKYLEL
+1359 INNAKKYLEL
-1369 KGTKVIDERSTV
+1369 KGTKVIDERSTI

-1473 EIKAYKDKILPEEQ
+1473 EIKAYKDKIIPEEQ

-1536 YNQAEPSQQLI
+1536 YNQPEPSQQLI

-1572 VEFDEVAEVVAPV
+1572 VEFDEVAEVIAPV

-1873 LRDTKERNKAIN
+1873 LKDTKERNKAIN

-1938 YSQDIDGKKLYELI
+1938 YSQDVDGKKLYELI

-2769 NVFPRTVGKTITIDG
+2769 SVFPRTVGKTITING
-2784 EQIALTNSQRER
+2784 EKIALTNSQRAR

>member
-1 MDIATSFNNKDQ
+1 MARYSSVEERK
-13 IQQRKERATELKNA
+13 QRANDLKNS

-32 AFHSYQK
+32 AYNNYVK
-39 AIEEQQRKIQ
+39 AVEEQNLEIRKAQTIAELKQRQ
-49 EAETIAKLKAEQ
+49 EA
-61 EKKDR
+61 KDR

-72 VRAFSTVGDLVSNV
+72 VRAFSTVGDLASNI
-86 VTGALKGLEGI
+86 VTGALKGLEGV

-150 LGQTLEQVASGVGQM
+150 LGQTIENVASGLGQM
-165 LPAVAVTVLTGGAGA
+165 LPAVAVNLIPGAG
-180 SAAVSQAASLA
+180 QAASLA
-191 TLGISAA
+191 MFGTMAA
-198 GNSTEE
+198 GNAAEE

-226 VGTEMMFGGGKQ
+226 MATEKMFGGATK
-238 NVFGKG
+238 NILGKG
-244 YLDDLG
+244 YLDDLT

-267 EGTEEAVSELV
+267 EGAEEAVSELV
-278 NPLLR
+278 NPLLK

-608 QEQITKLAT
+608 QEQITKLAA

-706 DSSKQDTRVQER
+706 DSSKQDTRVQEK

-764 LAKKVKSKIDVNLE
+764 LAKKVKSEIDVNLE

-888 SKRIEATFTDVDAVN
+888 SKRIEATFTNVDAVN

-929 TQGIQKDSKGSPLS
+929 AQGIQKDSEGSPLS

-957 KNGNLLVMYHGTD
+957 KDGNLLVVYHGTPER
-970 VDFNVFDNSKSLR
+970 FNIFKSGY
-983 SIIEGGLYFTADKQ
+983 SGLYGAGMYFTEDIKY
-997 NAEAYA
+997 AEGYSKNLTIN
-1003 GRQGNKG
+1003 GESVGG
-1010 RVIEAYLNISGYLDL
+1010 RVISAYINLENPLTIDNIKDLDDVYYKASRREIQEDGFFYTETKKDFDFGKWL
-1025 TNMSRDY
+1025 RENYDGIIVNNPASDQPDVNMSGKFI
-1032 IADVIDHIPPEQIE
+1032 IAF
-1046 LAKQNGIRVD
+1046 N
-1056 GGYSFADLAN
+1056 
-1066 AVYKRYGYYKT
+1066 
-1077 ACDVIEGWGYDGVKQ
+1077 
-1092 DFDTF
+1092 
-1097 VAFHSNQIK
+1097 SNQIK

-1123 NKNKDIKDLVVVH
+1123 NKNKDIKDLVVIH

-1216 KKFEPAMKKLQRIES
+1216 KKFEPAMKKLQRIEP

-1293 SKVITNE
+1293 SKVIANE
-1300 QEVDFDYVNDTILPD
+1300 QEVDFDYVNETILPD

-1369 KGTKVIDERSTV
+1369 KGTKVIDERSTI

-1572 VEFDEVAEVVAPV
+1572 VEFDEVAEVIAPV

-1598 GIKVELYDEQTSTRS
+1598 GIKVELYDEQTSTRN

-1895 ALEKYKSADVELAP
+1895 ALEKYKSADIELAP

-2110 GVKLSKGQMIS
+2110 GVKLSKGQIIS

-2138 EAHDSGVVRISNEN
+2138 ETHDSGVVRISNEN

-2394 ARKTDFDKLT
+2394 ARNTDFDKLT

-2410 WERFNEGSTVD
+2410 WERFNEGNTVD

-2769 NVFPRTVGKTITIDG
+2769 SVFPRTVGKTITING
-2784 EQIALTNSQRER
+2784 EKIALTNSQRAR

-2808 KTLVNSSQYKKVSAE
+2808 KTLVNSSQYKKVGAE
-2823 IQAKSINAI
+2823 IQAKSINTI

-2845 GEDVVSEKDRLFYT
+2845 GEDVVSEKDRLFYI

>member
-1 MDIATSFNNKDQ
+1 MARYSSVEERK
-13 IQQRKERATELKNA
+13 QRASDLKNS

-32 AFHSYQK
+32 AYNNYVK
-39 AIEEQQRKIQ
+39 AVEEQNLEIRKAQTIAELKQRQ
-49 EAETIAKLKAEQ
+49 EA
-61 EKKDR
+61 KDR

-72 VRAFSTVGDLVSNV
+72 VRAFSTVGDLASNI

-114 DFQKSV
+114 DFQKAV

-191 TLGISAA
+191 TLGVSAA

-267 EGTEEAVSELV
+267 EGAEEAVSELV

-389 MLDRYGLNGVFDADG
+389 MLDRYGLNSVFDADG
-404 SIVEQTNTTT
+404 NIVEQTNTTT

-449 LTATQIEA
+449 LTATQIES

-608 QEQITKLAT
+608 QEQITKLAA

-672 KVRDV
+672 KIRDV

-764 LAKKVKSKIDVNLE
+764 LAKKVKSEIDVNLE

-813 STLSEAEIIEAS
+813 STLSEAEIVEAS

-841 EKVADAITNNIDI
+841 EKVANAITNNIDI

-888 SKRIEATFTDVDAVN
+888 SKRIEATFTNVDAVN

-929 TQGIQKDSKGSPLS
+929 TQGIQKDSEGSPLS

-957 KNGNLLVMYHGTD
+957 KNGNLLVVYHGTD

-1010 RVIEAYLNISGYLDL
+1010 RVIEAYLNISGYLNL

-1056 GGYSFADLAN
+1056 GGYSFVDLAN

-1259 QYLEDSGIEFEP
+1259 QYLEDSGIDFEP

-1300 QEVDFDYVNDTILPD
+1300 QEVDFDYVNETILPD

-1359 IYNAKKYLEL
+1359 INNAKKYLEL
-1369 KGTKVIDERSTV
+1369 KGTKVIDERSTI

-1450 TEGYNYGVG
+1450 SEGYNYGVG

-1572 VEFDEVAEVVAPV
+1572 VKFDEVAEVIAPV
-1585 DTNPEIIKYFTDK
+1585 DTNPEIVKYFTEK
-1598 GIKVELYDEQTSTRS
+1598 GIKVELYDEQTSIRS

-1659 DAHTDNYIFTSL
+1659 DTHTDNYIFTSL

-2769 NVFPRTVGKTITIDG
+2769 SVFPRTVGKTITING
-2784 EQIALTNSQRER
+2784 EKIALTNSQRAR

-2808 KTLVNSSQYKKVSAE
+2808 KTLVNSGQYKKVSAE

>member
-1 MDIATSFNNKDQ
+1 MARYSSVEERK
-13 IQQRKERATELKNA
+13 QRANDLKNS

-32 AFHSYQK
+32 AYNNYVK
-39 AIEEQQRKIQ
+39 AVEEQNLEIRKAQTIAELKQRQ
-49 EAETIAKLKAEQ
+49 EA
-61 EKKDR
+61 KDR

-191 TLGISAA
+191 TLGVSAA

-267 EGTEEAVSELV
+267 EGAEEAVSELV

-340 GLSKKEE
+340 WLSKKEE

-457 KRSFNALN
+457 KRNFNALN

-608 QEQITKLAT
+608 QEQITKLAA

-706 DSSKQDTRVQER
+706 DSSKQDTRVQEK

-764 LAKKVKSKIDVNLE
+764 LAKKVKSEIDVNLE

-903 AAIDEMYQSFNPK
+903 TAIDEMYQSFNPK

-929 TQGIQKDSKGSPLS
+929 AQGIQKDSEGSPLS

-957 KNGNLLVMYHGTD
+957 KNGNLLVVYHGTPER
-970 VDFNVFDNSKSLR
+970 FNIFKSGY
-983 SIIEGGLYFTADKQ
+983 GGLYGAGMYFTEDVKY
-997 NAEAYA
+997 AEGYSKNLTIN
-1003 GRQGNKG
+1003 GESVGG
-1010 RVIEAYLNISGYLDL
+1010 RVISAYINLENPLTIDNIKDLD
-1025 TNMSRDY
+1025 
-1032 IADVIDHIPPEQIE
+1032 DV
-1046 LAKQNGIRVD
+1046 
-1056 GGYSFADLAN
+1056 
-1066 AVYKRYGYYKT
+1066 YYKASRKEIQEDGFFYT
-1077 ACDVIEGWGYDGVKQ
+1077 ETKKDFDFGKWLKENYDGIIVNSPASDQPDVNMKGK
-1092 DFDTF
+1092 FII
-1097 VAFHSNQIK
+1097 AFNSNQIK

-1136 NLSESKLL
+1136 NLTEDKLR
-1144 KSIELGGLVVPSIA
+1144 KSLELGGLVVPSLA
-1158 ITKDSIGHD
+1158 ITTDTAGHE

-1181 NPQNSENKVFASDVY
+1181 NPANPDNKVFASDIY
-1196 SKRFPKVVTKF
+1196 SKRFPKVITKF
-1207 NENTSKAIY
+1207 NKDTDEAIY
-1216 KKFEPAMKKLQRIES
+1216 KKFESAMKTLQQVKSAS
-1231 TSSLEQYLENTSLAN
+1231 TLEQYLEDTSLAN
-1246 TVDYFSR
+1246 AVDYFSR

-1259 QYLEDSGIEFEP
+1259 QYLKDNGIEFEP
-1271 VYKLYEV
+1271 DYKLYDV
-1278 DSLDRAVYEMLIEKY
+1278 DNLEKAVYEMLIEKY
-1293 SKVITNE
+1293 PKLVSRE
-1300 QEVDFDYVNDTILPD
+1300 QSGDYDFVMNNVLPD
-1315 VAEVLKQ
+1315 VAETLRK
-1322 EYLKMAE
+1322 EYLKMSESATRD
-1329 EGSFEAIKK
+1329 FIKK
-1338 SYRNRAETIKD
+1338 AYKEKADTIKD
-1349 NLYFNKVDSY
+1349 DIFFNKVDNY
-1359 IYNAKKYLEL
+1359 IYNSKRYSEL
-1369 KGTKVIDERSTV
+1369 KGTKIIDEQSTIN
-1381 DKINNLTKGKEKSIN
+1381 KINELTKGKEKAIN
-1396 TYVYDFLKKYDE
+1396 NYVYDFLKQYDE

-1414 NRDFYDRYGNQRSFN
+1414 NKDFYDRYGNQRSFN

-1435 TLESLLDYMTGTVQD
+1435 TLENLLDYMTSGVQNE
-1450 TEGYNYGVG
+1450 EGFNYGVG
-1459 NIRSLLSKQFDSLQ
+1459 NLRSLLSKQFDSLQ
-1473 EIKAYKDKILPEEQ
+1473 EIKAYKDKILPADL
-1487 MQKFK
+1487 MDKFK
-1492 EASSNIFDAL
+1492 EDSSNAFYAL
-1502 CSKIHDDYSIAADM
+1502 CEKMKAGENGWGLDMAPDM
-1516 LHDMAASSRSDY
+1516 LIDIAKTSKSNY
-1528 AIKYVFKD
+1528 AIKSVFKE
-1536 YNQAEPSQQLI
+1536 YNRPEPSIQLI
-1547 EEIKEFFNTLKDYPT
+1547 EEIQEFMNTLSDYPT

-1567 KPQRV
+1567 KPQRIV
-1572 VEFDEVAEVVAPV
+1572 NFDEVAEVIAPI
-1585 DTNPEIIKYFTDK
+1585 DTSPDIVNYFADK
-1598 GIKVELYDEQTSTRS
+1598 GIKVEFYDETTTKRS
-1613 SLIKNLPDD
+1613 NIIKNLPDD

-1722 YEDALK
+1722 YEDALR

-2695 GIIEKFSPEGV
+2695 GIVEKFSPEGV

-2769 NVFPRTVGKTITIDG
+2769 SVFPRTVGKTITING
-2784 EQIALTNSQRER
+2784 EKIALTNSQRAR

>member
-1 MDIATSFNNKDQ
+1 MDDILLNATE
-13 IQQRKERATELKNA
+13 QRRERANKLKQA
-27 RNYRY
+27 RNQRY
-32 AFHSYQK
+32 AFADYVRSYKEAQEEIQK
-39 AIEEQQRKIQ
+39 QQTVAELQRQWEANEREQKG
-49 EAETIAKLKAEQ
+49 
-61 EKKDR
+61 
-66 ENASFF
+66 FF
-72 VRAFSTVGDLVSNV
+72 VRAISTVGDLVSNV

-191 TLGISAA
+191 TLGVSAA

-267 EGTEEAVSELV
+267 EGAEEAVSELV

-486 KAVNSAYVDGTLYI
+486 KTVNSAYVDGTLYI

-608 QEQITKLAT
+608 QEQITKLAA

-725 KDSKNKREVKRI
+725 KDNKNKREVKRI

-764 LAKKVKSKIDVNLE
+764 LAKKVKSEIDVNLE

-888 SKRIEATFTDVDAVN
+888 SKRIEATFTNVDAVN

-929 TQGIQKDSKGSPLS
+929 AQGIQKDSEGSPLS

-957 KNGNLLVMYHGTD
+957 KDGNLLVVYHGTTNKKETSVWNNRTKTYD
-970 VDFNVFDNSKSLR
+970 TSYEKFTVFKNNVDTTGFFFANNYDNA
-983 SIIEGGLYFTADKQ
+983 GGYGSTVY
-997 NAEAYA
+997 E
-1003 GRQGNKG
+1003 
-1010 RVIEAYLNISGYLDL
+1010 VYLNIKKPLIIDCNNANYAAITHNGL
-1025 TNMSRDY
+1025 TQDTY
-1032 IADVIDHIPPEQIE
+1032 EWAVW
-1046 LAKQNGIRVD
+1046 AK
-1056 GGYSFADLAN
+1056 
-1066 AVYKRYGYYKT
+1066 KK
-1077 ACDVIEGWGYDGVKQ
+1077 GYDGVIFNNIKDGVDYGAMQ
-1092 DFDTF
+1092 ESVNEYVTF
-1097 VAFHSNQIK
+1097 NSNQIK

-1113 TISDDIRYVI
+1113 TLSDDIRYVI
-1123 NKNKDIKDLVVVH
+1123 NKNKDIKDLVVIH

-1216 KKFEPAMKKLQRIES
+1216 KKFEPAMKKLQRIEP

-1278 DSLDRAVYEMLIEKY
+1278 DSLDRAVYEMLIEKD

-1300 QEVDFDYVNDTILPD
+1300 QEVDFDYVNETILPD

-1349 NLYFNKVDSY
+1349 NLYFNKVDSLYFNKVDSY
-1359 IYNAKKYLEL
+1359 INNAKKYLEL
-1369 KGTKVIDERSTV
+1369 KGTKVIDERSTI

-1414 NRDFYDRYGNQRSFN
+1414 NRDFYDRYG
-1429 QLHEEL
+1429 
-1435 TLESLLDYMTGTVQD
+1435 
-1450 TEGYNYGVG
+1450 
-1459 NIRSLLSKQFDSLQ
+1459 
-1473 EIKAYKDKILPEEQ
+1473 
-1487 MQKFK
+1487 
-1492 EASSNIFDAL
+1492 
-1502 CSKIHDDYSIAADM
+1502 
-1516 LHDMAASSRSDY
+1516 
-1528 AIKYVFKD
+1528 
-1536 YNQAEPSQQLI
+1536 
-1547 EEIKEFFNTLKDYPT
+1547 
-1562 NYFEA
+1562 
-1567 KPQRV
+1567 KP
-1572 VEFDEVAEVVAPV
+1572 
-1585 DTNPEIIKYFTDK
+1585 
-1598 GIKVELYDEQTSTRS
+1598 
-1613 SLIKNLPDD
+1613 
-1622 IKFVLS
+1622 
-1628 KGQIKKES
+1628 
-1636 AKASRMKV
+1636 
-1644 YNKTEAEQAINDILA
+1644 
-1659 DAHTDNYIFTSL
+1659 
-1671 KGAKK
+1671 
-1676 SEIVD
+1676 
-1681 KLWIALNSK
+1681 
-1690 DEGYRS
+1690 
-1696 KIALDVANF
+1696 
-1705 LIENAVAENIY
+1705 
-1716 ETDNGV
+1716 
-1722 YEDALK
+1722 
-1728 TVKDI
+1728 
-1733 SQYKKN
+1733 
-1739 IDLTGIKGEIKYK
+1739 
-1752 YDTKGAAVIFR
+1752 
-1763 EWNGRNGNKGLNIG
+1763 
-1777 DVVAELR
+1777 
-1784 SQGYSISEDIWNDA
+1784 
-1798 DQFFAIM
+1798 
-1805 NLYDNAKSALKKQS
+1805 
-1819 TQYMKDL
+1819 
-1826 ASAEELKKLKQ
+1826 KKL
-1837 DIARD
+1837 
-1842 VLLAFDKYGNK
+1842 
-1853 TKFSKTIEKYQRK
+1853 
-1866 IASLTEQ
+1866 
-1873 LRDTKERNKAIN
+1873 
-1885 NLFETVDRVK
+1885 
-1895 ALEKYKSADVELAP
+1895 
-1909 EVTKFI
+1909 
-1915 NLLKKIKTWRGNLAN
+1915 
-1930 NVREIMNT
+1930 
-1938 YSQDIDGKKLYELI
+1938 
-1952 ANEADGIANPTAKLI
+1952 
-1967 EDIARNRGELTT
+1967 
-1979 TELKNLDVIL
+1979 
-1989 RNFIHNVKNY
+1989 
-1999 DRVFFEGRNQ
+1999 
-2009 SDTELATK
+2009 
-2017 AIEETRKAV
+2017 
-2026 KVKDE
+2026 
-2031 GFLGALSKFSRWLQA
+2031 
-2046 PVWRFE
+2046 
-2052 RLSSYKKDG
+2052 
-2061 IMTKVFRE
+2061 
-2069 LQAGNDKKAL
+2069 
-2079 LRKQIYQHYEKFFKE
+2079 
-2094 NKKVMNQW
+2094 
-2102 RNQTIEID
+2102 
-2110 GVKLSKGQMIS
+2110 
-2121 LYMLSLRKQAE
+2121 
-2132 YHLFSN
+2132 
-2138 EAHDSGVVRISNEN
+2138 
-2152 YAAKHEF
+2152 
-2159 RSALQK
+2159 
-2165 GEDFTI
+2165 
-2171 TRETITKI
+2171 
-2179 ENQLTDVDRQ
+2179 
-2189 YIDLTRQFFD
+2189 
-2199 EIARNA
+2199 
-2205 KYETDMALFGVSNVG
+2205 
-2220 EENYIPIRVADDQ
+2220 
-2233 IYKQLGNE
+2233 
-2241 TMNFNDLFSVYSP
+2241 
-2254 SFNKDVKPN
+2254 
-2263 SKNKIVVENILD
+2263 
-2275 IVNRHASQ
+2275 
-2283 MSAYYGLAVPVK
+2283 
-2295 SFNRIF
+2295 
-2301 NKKLADGTKLRTEI
+2301 
-2315 AKVDSSFEKYVGK
+2315 
-2328 LLSDLQGNIKER
+2328 
-2340 SGVDKLVSKLR
+2340 
-2351 GWGARAA
+2351 
-2358 LGLNLK
+2358 
-2364 VLASQ
+2364 
-2369 FVSLPA
+2369 
-2375 AAGVGV
+2375 
-2381 KYRNLMKGFAMAI
+2381 
-2394 ARKTDFDKLT
+2394 
-2404 TYAPML
+2404 
-2410 WERFNEGSTVD
+2410 
-2421 VGLLKEAKG
+2421 
-2430 VLGKI
+2430 
-2435 DMWTDLTTAPIGKID
+2435 
-2450 EFVCGAVWNACIEQT
+2450 
-2465 KNNPSY
+2465 
-2471 ENYSEEHY
+2471 
-2479 KAAAKLTEE
+2479 
-2488 AVIKTQAN
+2488 
-2496 YTALYRPEILREQN
+2496 
-2510 SFLQLSTM
+2510 
-2518 FMSEP
+2518 
-2523 LQQFSLLTSAVDKI
+2523 
-2537 RVAKLQLKQ
+2537 
-2546 ATDAQSIAEAKE
+2546 
-2558 LLKTAKVEAAH
+2558 
-2569 AISTVVVDTIILTLI
+2569 
-2584 AQAFRWLKGNGDDD
+2584 
-2598 EDKVQSI
+2598 
-2605 IQDFAENYI
+2605 
-2614 GMLPFVKDVYSYLQG
+2614 
-2629 YDVTNFATSGL
+2629 
-2640 TNIGQA
+2640 
-2646 LKEMYNVVDLLA
+2646 
-2658 SGKAY
+2658 
-2663 DQAEING
+2663 
-2670 KLRKVLLGIT
+2670 
-2680 QMTGIPLRN
+2680 
-2689 LETYCK
+2689 
-2695 GIIEKFSPEGV
+2695 
-2706 YKYEKFFYDGTTSSY
+2706 
-2721 MKELTKAI
+2721 
-2729 EDGDDNLADTILDSF
+2729 
-2744 LTEEKI
+2744 
-2750 PVKDKALRDTLKEL
+2750 
-2764 YTQGY
+2764 
-2769 NVFPRTVGKTITIDG
+2769 
-2784 EQIALTNSQRER
+2784 
-2796 FREVYQDANKVI
+2796 
-2808 KTLVNSSQYKKVSAE
+2808 
-2823 IQAKSINAI
+2823 
-2832 YDYYYDLAMEDLT
+2832 
-2845 GEDVVSEKDRLFYT
+2845 
-2859 AIPIEELVLI
+2859 
-2869 IQQARAIE
+2869 
-2877 SDKDKNGKTVAGSKK
+2877 
-2892 KKVQAF
+2892 
-2898 VAKQNLTAAEKY
+2898 
-2910 LVMGYLGYKNAVG
+2910 
-2923 ENKVKSYIQRLN
+2923 
-2935 LTKSEKEALLKY
+2935 
-2947 CGYETTKKARR
+2947 

>member
-1 MDIATSFNNKDQ
+1 MARYSSVEERK
-13 IQQRKERATELKNA
+13 QRANDLKNS

-32 AFHSYQK
+32 AYNNYVK
-39 AIEEQQRKIQ
+39 AVEEQNLEIRKAQTIAELKQRQ
-49 EAETIAKLKAEQ
+49 EA
-61 EKKDR
+61 KDR

-150 LGQTLEQVASGVGQM
+150 LGQTIENVASGLGQM
-165 LPAVAVTVLTGGAGA
+165 LPAVAVNLIPGAG
-180 SAAVSQAASLA
+180 QAASLA
-191 TLGISAA
+191 MFGAMAA
-198 GNSTEE
+198 GNATEE

-226 VGTEMMFGGGKQ
+226 IATEKMFGGATK
-238 NVFGKG
+238 NILGKG
-244 YLDDLG
+244 YLDDLT

-267 EGTEEAVSELV
+267 EGAEEAVSELV
-278 NPLLR
+278 NPLLK

-414 QNNAKKT
+414 QNDAKKA

-608 QEQITKLAT
+608 QEQITKLAA

-706 DSSKQDTRVQER
+706 DSSKQDTRVQEK

-751 QIDHKDWSKFETD
+751 QIGHKDWSKFETD
-764 LAKKVKSKIDVNLE
+764 LAKKVKSEIDVNLE

-929 TQGIQKDSKGSPLS
+929 TQGIQKDSEGSPLS

-957 KNGNLLVMYHGTD
+957 KNGNLLVVYHGTTNKKETSVWNNRAKIYD
-970 VDFNVFDNSKSLR
+970 TSYEKFTVFKNSVDTTGFFFANNYDNA
-983 SIIEGGLYFTADKQ
+983 GGYGSTIY
-997 NAEAYA
+997 E
-1003 GRQGNKG
+1003 
-1010 RVIEAYLNISGYLDL
+1010 VYLNIKKPLIIDCNNANYAAITHNGL
-1025 TNMSRDY
+1025 TQDTY
-1032 IADVIDHIPPEQIE
+1032 EWAVW
-1046 LAKQNGIRVD
+1046 AK
-1056 GGYSFADLAN
+1056 
-1066 AVYKRYGYYKT
+1066 KK
-1077 ACDVIEGWGYDGVKQ
+1077 GYDGVIFNNIRDGVSYGVMQ
-1092 DFDTF
+1092 ESVNEY
-1097 VAFHSNQIK
+1097 VAFNSNQIK

-1167 NFGDISLIFKSDTI
+1167 NFGDISLIFKSDTV

-1216 KKFEPAMKKLQRIES
+1216 KKFEPAMKKLQRIEPI
-1231 TSSLEQYLENTSLAN
+1231 SSLEQYLENTSLAN

-1259 QYLEDSGIEFEP
+1259 QYLEDSGIDFEP

-1359 IYNAKKYLEL
+1359 INNAKKYLEL
-1369 KGTKVIDERSTV
+1369 KGTKVIDEHSTV

-1435 TLESLLDYMTGTVQD
+1435 TLESLLDYMTGTIQD

-1572 VEFDEVAEVVAPV
+1572 VEFDEVAEVIAPV

-2254 SFNKDVKPN
+2254 SFNKDIKPN

-2769 NVFPRTVGKTITIDG
+2769 SVFPRTVGKTITING
-2784 EQIALTNSQRER
+2784 EKIALTNSQRAR

>member
-1 MDIATSFNNKDQ
+1 MDDILLNATE
-13 IQQRKERATELKNA
+13 QRRERANKLKQA
-27 RNYRY
+27 RNQRY
-32 AFHSYQK
+32 AFADYVRSYKEAQEEIQK
-39 AIEEQQRKIQ
+39 QQTVAELQRQWEANEREQKG
-49 EAETIAKLKAEQ
+49 
-61 EKKDR
+61 
-66 ENASFF
+66 FF
-72 VRAFSTVGDLVSNV
+72 VRAISTVGDLVSNV

-191 TLGISAA
+191 TLGVSAA

-267 EGTEEAVSELV
+267 EGAEEAVSELV

-486 KAVNSAYVDGTLYI
+486 KAVNSAYVDGTLYV

-608 QEQITKLAT
+608 QEQITKLAA

-764 LAKKVKSKIDVNLE
+764 LAKKVKNEIDVNLE

-929 TQGIQKDSKGSPLS
+929 TQGIQKDSEGSPLS

-957 KNGNLLVMYHGTD
+957 KNGNLLVVYHGTPER
-970 VDFNVFDNSKSLR
+970 FNIFKSGY
-983 SIIEGGLYFTADKQ
+983 GGLYGAGMYFTEDVKY
-997 NAEAYA
+997 AEGYSKNLTIN
-1003 GRQGNKG
+1003 GESVGG
-1010 RVIEAYLNISGYLDL
+1010 RVISAYINLENPLTIDNIKDLDDVYHKA
-1025 TNMSRDY
+1025 SRKE
-1032 IADVIDHIPPEQIE
+1032 IQE
-1046 LAKQNGIRVD
+1046 D
-1056 GGYSFADLAN
+1056 GFFYTEIKKDFDFGKWLKEN
-1066 AVYKRYGYYKT
+1066 
-1077 ACDVIEGWGYDGVKQ
+1077 YDGIIVNNPASDQPDVNMKGK
-1092 DFDTF
+1092 FII
-1097 VAFHSNQIK
+1097 AFNSNQIK

-1167 NFGDISLIFKSDTI
+1167 NFGDISLIFKSDTV

-1216 KKFEPAMKKLQRIES
+1216 KKFEPAMKKLRRIES

-1259 QYLEDSGIEFEP
+1259 QYLEDSGVEFEP

-1300 QEVDFDYVNDTILPD
+1300 QEVDFDYVNETILPD

-1359 IYNAKKYLEL
+1359 INNAKKYLEL
-1369 KGTKVIDERSTV
+1369 KGTKVIDERSTI

-1435 TLESLLDYMTGTVQD
+1435 TLESLLGYMTGTVQD

-1572 VEFDEVAEVVAPV
+1572 VEFDEVAEVIAPV

-1819 TQYMKDL
+1819 TQYMKGL

-2009 SDTELATK
+2009 SDIELATK

-2680 QMTGIPLRN
+2680 QMTGVPLRN

-2769 NVFPRTVGKTITIDG
+2769 SVFPRTVGKTITING
-2784 EQIALTNSQRER
+2784 EKIALTNSQRAR

>member
-1 MDIATSFNNKDQ
+1 MARYSSVEERK
-13 IQQRKERATELKNA
+13 QRASDLKNS

-32 AFHSYQK
+32 AYNNYVK
-39 AIEEQQRKIQ
+39 AVEEQNLEIRKAQTIAELKQRQ
-49 EAETIAKLKAEQ
+49 EA
-61 EKKDR
+61 KDR

-72 VRAFSTVGDLVSNV
+72 VRAFSTVGDLASNI
-86 VTGALKGLEGI
+86 VTGALKGLEGV

-150 LGQTLEQVASGVGQM
+150 LGQTIENVSSGLGQM
-165 LPAVAVTVLTGGAGA
+165 LPAVAVNLIPGAG
-180 SAAVSQAASLA
+180 QAASLA
-191 TLGISAA
+191 MFGTMAA
-198 GNSTEE
+198 GNAAEE

-226 VGTEMMFGGGKQ
+226 MATEKMFGGATK
-238 NVFGKG
+238 NILGKG
-244 YLDDLG
+244 YLDDLT

-267 EGTEEAVSELV
+267 EGAEEAVSELV
-278 NPLLR
+278 NPLLK

-486 KAVNSAYVDGTLYI
+486 KTVNSAYVDGTLYI

-608 QEQITKLAT
+608 QEQITKLAA

-725 KDSKNKREVKRI
+725 KDNKNKREVKRI

-764 LAKKVKSKIDVNLE
+764 LAKKVKSEIDVNLE

-888 SKRIEATFTDVDAVN
+888 SKRIEATFTDIDAVN

-929 TQGIQKDSKGSPLS
+929 AQGIQKDSEGSPLS

-957 KNGNLLVMYHGTD
+957 KDGNLLVVYHGTPER
-970 VDFNVFDNSKSLR
+970 FNIFKSGY
-983 SIIEGGLYFTADKQ
+983 SGLYGAGMYFTEDIKY
-997 NAEAYA
+997 AEGYSKNLTIN
-1003 GRQGNKG
+1003 GESVGG
-1010 RVIEAYLNISGYLDL
+1010 RVISAYINLENPLTIDNIKDLDDVYYKASRREIQEDGFFYTETKKDFDFGKWL
-1025 TNMSRDY
+1025 RENYDGIIVNNPASDQPDVNMSGKFI
-1032 IADVIDHIPPEQIE
+1032 IAF
-1046 LAKQNGIRVD
+1046 N
-1056 GGYSFADLAN
+1056 
-1066 AVYKRYGYYKT
+1066 
-1077 ACDVIEGWGYDGVKQ
+1077 
-1092 DFDTF
+1092 
-1097 VAFHSNQIK
+1097 SNQIK

-1123 NKNKDIKDLVVVH
+1123 NKNKDIKDLVVIH

-1207 NENTSKAIY
+1207 NEKTSKAIY
-1216 KKFEPAMKKLQRIES
+1216 KKFEPAMKKLQRIEP

-1300 QEVDFDYVNDTILPD
+1300 QEVDFDYVNETILPD

-1359 IYNAKKYLEL
+1359 INNAKKYLEL
-1369 KGTKVIDERSTV
+1369 KGTKVIDERSTI

-1473 EIKAYKDKILPEEQ
+1473 EIKAYKDKIIPEEQ

-1572 VEFDEVAEVVAPV
+1572 VEFDEVAEVIAPV

-2069 LQAGNDKKAL
+2069 LQAGNNKKAL

-2569 AISTVVVDTIILTLI
+2569 VISTVVVDTIILTLI

-2769 NVFPRTVGKTITIDG
+2769 SVFPRTVGKTITING
-2784 EQIALTNSQRER
+2784 EKIALTNSQRAR

>member
-1 MDIATSFNNKDQ
+1 MARYSSVEERK
-13 IQQRKERATELKNA
+13 QRASDLKNS

-32 AFHSYQK
+32 AYNNYVK
-39 AIEEQQRKIQ
+39 AVEEQNLEIRKAQTIAELKQRQ
-49 EAETIAKLKAEQ
+49 EA
-61 EKKDR
+61 KDR

-72 VRAFSTVGDLVSNV
+72 VRAFSTVGDLASNI
-86 VTGALKGLEGI
+86 VTGALKGLEGV

-150 LGQTLEQVASGVGQM
+150 LGQTIENVASGLGQM
-165 LPAVAVTVLTGGAGA
+165 LPAVAVNLIPGAG
-180 SAAVSQAASLA
+180 QAASLA
-191 TLGISAA
+191 MFGTMAA
-198 GNSTEE
+198 GNAAEE

-226 VGTEMMFGGGKQ
+226 MATEKMFGGATK
-238 NVFGKG
+238 NILGKG
-244 YLDDLG
+244 YLDDLT

-267 EGTEEAVSELV
+267 EGAEEAVSELV
-278 NPLLR
+278 NPLLK

-608 QEQITKLAT
+608 QEQITKLAA

-706 DSSKQDTRVQER
+706 DSSKQDTRVQEK

-764 LAKKVKSKIDVNLE
+764 LAKKVKSEIDVNLE

-929 TQGIQKDSKGSPLS
+929 AQGIQKDSEGSPLS

-957 KNGNLLVMYHGTD
+957 KDGNLLVVYHGTPER
-970 VDFNVFDNSKSLR
+970 FNIFKSGY
-983 SIIEGGLYFTADKQ
+983 SGLYGAGMYFTEDIKY
-997 NAEAYA
+997 AEGYSKNLTIN
-1003 GRQGNKG
+1003 GESVGG
-1010 RVIEAYLNISGYLDL
+1010 RVISAYINLENPLTIDNIKDLDDVYYKASRREIQEDGFFYTETKKDFDFGKWL
-1025 TNMSRDY
+1025 RENYDGIIVNNPASDQPDVNMSGKFI
-1032 IADVIDHIPPEQIE
+1032 IAF
-1046 LAKQNGIRVD
+1046 N
-1056 GGYSFADLAN
+1056 
-1066 AVYKRYGYYKT
+1066 
-1077 ACDVIEGWGYDGVKQ
+1077 
-1092 DFDTF
+1092 
-1097 VAFHSNQIK
+1097 SNQIK

-1123 NKNKDIKDLVVVH
+1123 NKNKDIKDLVVIH

-1216 KKFEPAMKKLQRIES
+1216 KKFEPAMKKLQRIEP

-1300 QEVDFDYVNDTILPD
+1300 QEVDFDYVNETILPD

-1359 IYNAKKYLEL
+1359 INNAKKYLEL
-1369 KGTKVIDERSTV
+1369 KGTKVIDERSTI

-1473 EIKAYKDKILPEEQ
+1473 EIKAYKDKIIPEEQ

-1536 YNQAEPSQQLI
+1536 YNQPEPSQQLI

-1572 VEFDEVAEVVAPV
+1572 VEFDEVAEVIAPV

-1873 LRDTKERNKAIN
+1873 LKDTKERNKAIN

-1938 YSQDIDGKKLYELI
+1938 YSQDVDGKKLYELI

-2769 NVFPRTVGKTITIDG
+2769 SVFPRTVGKTITING
-2784 EQIALTNSQRER
+2784 EKIALTNSQRAR

>member
-1 MDIATSFNNKDQ
+1 MARYSSVEERK
-13 IQQRKERATELKNA
+13 QRANELKNS

-32 AFHSYQK
+32 AQNNYVK
-39 AIEEQQRKIQ
+39 AVEEQNLEIRKAQ
-49 EAETIAKLKAEQ
+49 TIAELKQRQ
-61 EKKDR
+61 EEKDR
-66 ENASFF
+66 ENANFF
-72 VRAFSTVGDLVSNV
+72 VRAFSTVGDLTANV
-86 VTGALKGLEGI
+86 ITGALKGLEGI

-165 LPAVAVTVLTGGAGA
+165 LPAVAVNLIPGAG
-180 SAAVSQAASLA
+180 QAASLA
-191 TLGISAA
+191 MFGAMAA
-198 GNSTEE
+198 GNATEE

-226 VGTEMMFGGGKQ
+226 AATEKMFGGATK
-238 NVFGKG
+238 NILGKG
-244 YLDDLG
+244 YLDDLT

-267 EGTEEAVSELV
+267 EGAEEAVSELV

-299 HLKDIGQSALVGA
+299 HLQDIGQSAVVGA
-312 ATSIVYGETL
+312 ATSVVYGETL
-322 GRIHKHATNIQE
+322 GRINRHAVNIQE
-334 NINELE
+334 NIDDLE

-360 ITNIRNQ
+360 ITNIKNKA
-367 IYENISTELK
+367 YENISAELK
-377 STKPQAR
+377 SAKPQTR

-389 MLDRYGLNGVFDADG
+389 MLDRYGFNSVFDADG

-608 QEQITKLAT
+608 QEQITKLAA

-706 DSSKQDTRVQER
+706 DSSKQDTRVQEK
-718 SRESGQG
+718 SRESRQG
-725 KDSKNKREVKRI
+725 KDSQNKREIKRL

-751 QIDHKDWSKFETD
+751 QIDHKDWSKFETA
-764 LAKKVKSKIDVNLE
+764 LAKKVKSEIDVNLE

-825 EHEGVHHIK
+825 KHEGVHHIK

-854 HDWSELCEVYAETY
+854 HDWSKLYEVYAETY

-888 SKRIEATFTDVDAVN
+888 SKRIEATFTDVNAVN
-903 AAIDEMYQSFNPK
+903 AAIDEMHQSFNPK

-929 TQGIQKDSKGSPLS
+929 TQGIQKDSEGSPLS

-957 KNGNLLVMYHGTD
+957 KNGNLLVVYHGTPER
-970 VDFNVFDNSKSLR
+970 FNIFKSGY
-983 SIIEGGLYFTADKQ
+983 GGLYGAGMYFTEDVKY
-997 NAEAYA
+997 AEGYSKNLTIN
-1003 GRQGNKG
+1003 GESVGG
-1010 RVIEAYLNISGYLDL
+1010 RVISAYINLENPLTIDNIKDLD
-1025 TNMSRDY
+1025 
-1032 IADVIDHIPPEQIE
+1032 DV
-1046 LAKQNGIRVD
+1046 
-1056 GGYSFADLAN
+1056 
-1066 AVYKRYGYYKT
+1066 YYKASRKEIQEDGFFYT
-1077 ACDVIEGWGYDGVKQ
+1077 ETKKDFDFGKWLKENYDGIIVNSPASDQPDVNMKGK
-1092 DFDTF
+1092 FII
-1097 VAFHSNQIK
+1097 AFNSNQIK

-1167 NFGDISLIFKSDTI
+1167 NFGDISLIFKNDTI

-1300 QEVDFDYVNDTILPD
+1300 QEVDFDYVNETILPD

-1359 IYNAKKYLEL
+1359 INNAKKYLEL

-1450 TEGYNYGVG
+1450 AEGYNYGVG

-1492 EASSNIFDAL
+1492 EASSNIFGAL

-1572 VEFDEVAEVVAPV
+1572 VEFDEVAEVIAPV

-1598 GIKVELYDEQTSTRS
+1598 SIKVELYDEQTSTRS

-1659 DAHTDNYIFTSL
+1659 DAHTDNYVFTSL

-1696 KIALDVANF
+1696 KIALDVANY
-1705 LIENAVAENIY
+1705 LIENTTAENIY
-1716 ETDNGV
+1716 AMDDGE
-1722 YEDALK
+1722 YEAAIK
-1728 TVKDI
+1728 TIKDI
-1733 SQYKKN
+1733 SHYKRK
-1739 IDLTGIKGEIKYK
+1739 IYLSGIKGEIKYK

-1805 NLYDNAKSALKKQS
+1805 DLYNNAKSIKENQ
-1819 TQYMKDL
+1819 TVQYMKDL

-2315 AKVDSSFEKYVGK
+2315 AKVDSSFEEYVGK

-2558 LLKTAKVEAAH
+2558 LLKTAKVEATH

-2629 YDVTNFATSGL
+2629 YDVTNYVTSGL
-2640 TNIGQA
+2640 SNIGQA
-2646 LKEMYNVVDLLA
+2646 MQEMHNVVDLLA

-2769 NVFPRTVGKTITIDG
+2769 SVFPRTVGKTITING
-2784 EQIALTNSQRER
+2784 EKISLTNSQRAR

>member
-1 MDIATSFNNKDQ
+1 MARYSSVEERK
-13 IQQRKERATELKNA
+13 QRANDLKSS

-32 AFHSYQK
+32 AYNNYVK
-39 AIEEQQRKIQ
+39 AVEEQNLEIRKAQTIAELKQRQ
-49 EAETIAKLKAEQ
+49 EA
-61 EKKDR
+61 KDR

-150 LGQTLEQVASGVGQM
+150 LGQTLEQVASGAGQM

-267 EGTEEAVSELV
+267 EGAEEAVSELV

-486 KAVNSAYVDGTLYI
+486 KAVNSAYIDGTLYI

-565 NDAVKKGEKK
+565 NDAVKKGERK

-608 QEQITKLAT
+608 QEQITKLAA

-677 YNKEKGDSKNDTER
+677 YNKEKGDSKNDTEQ

-764 LAKKVKSKIDVNLE
+764 LAKKVKSEIDVNLE

-888 SKRIEATFTDVDAVN
+888 SKRIEATFTNVDAVN

-929 TQGIQKDSKGSPLS
+929 TQGIQKDSEGSPLS

-957 KNGNLLVMYHGTD
+957 NDGNLLVVYHGTGK
-970 VDFNVFDNSKSLR
+970 DFTVFDIKKSKPTGML
-983 SIIEGGLYFTADKQ
+983 GQGFYFTSSKT
-997 NAEAYA
+997 EAFSKYA
-1003 GRQGNKG
+1003 KGKGN
-1010 RVIEAYLNISGYLDL
+1010 VIEVYLNMKNPLYVDLVHKSSVISKLRDIFAGTFDIDSYLY
-1025 TNMSRDY
+1025 NARYRD
-1032 IADVIDHIPPEQIE
+1032 
-1046 LAKQNGIRVD
+1046 RVD
-1056 GGYSFADLAN
+1056 TQKMLG
-1066 AVYKRYGYYKT
+1066 
-1077 ACDVIEGWGYDGVKQ
+1077 VIRQQGYDGIINNEKGYYVV
-1092 DFDTF
+1092 FD
-1097 VAFHSNQIK
+1097 SNQIK

-1158 ITKDSIGHD
+1158 ITKDSTGHD

-1196 SKRFPKVVTKF
+1196 SKRFPKIVTKF
-1207 NENTSKAIY
+1207 NENTSEAIY
-1216 KKFEPAMKKLQRIES
+1216 KKFEPAMKKLQKIKS
-1231 TSSLEQYLENTSLAN
+1231 ASSLEQYLEDTSLAN
-1246 TVDYFSR
+1246 AVDYFSR

-1259 QYLEDSGIEFEP
+1259 QYLEDSGVEFEP

-1278 DSLDRAVYEMLIEKY
+1278 DRLDKAVYEMLIEKY

-1300 QEVDFDYVNDTILPD
+1300 QEVDFDYVNETILPD

-1369 KGTKVIDERSTV
+1369 KGTKVIDEYSTI

-1450 TEGYNYGVG
+1450 SEGYNYGVG

-1502 CSKIHDDYSIAADM
+1502 CSKIHNDYSIAADM

-1572 VEFDEVAEVVAPV
+1572 VKFDEVAEVIAPV
-1585 DTNPEIIKYFTDK
+1585 DTNPEIVKYFTDK

-1628 KGQIKKES
+1628 KGQIKKET

-1733 SQYKKN
+1733 SQYKKK

-1805 NLYDNAKSALKKQS
+1805 NLYDNAKLALKKQS

-1895 ALEKYKSADVELAP
+1895 ALEKYKSADIELAP

-1952 ANEADGIANPTAKLI
+1952 ANEADGIVNPTAKLI

-2031 GFLGALSKFSRWLQA
+2031 GFLGALSKLSRWLQA

-2094 NKKVMNQW
+2094 NKRVMNQW

-2138 EAHDSGVVRISNEN
+2138 ETHDSGVVRISNEN

-2340 SGVDKLVSKLR
+2340 SGVDKLVGKLR

-2435 DMWTDLTTAPIGKID
+2435 DLWTDLTTAPIGKID

-2465 KNNPSY
+2465 KNNPNY

-2496 YTALYRPEILREQN
+2496 FTALYRPEILREQN

-2584 AQAFRWLKGNGDDD
+2584 AQAFRWLKGNGDDE

-2769 NVFPRTVGKTITIDG
+2769 NVFPRTVGKTITVNG
-2784 EQIALTNSQRER
+2784 EKIALTNSQRAR

-2947 CGYETTKKARR
+2947 CGYETKKARR

>member
-1 MDIATSFNNKDQ
+1 MARYSSVEERK
-13 IQQRKERATELKNA
+13 QRANDLKNS

-32 AFHSYQK
+32 AYNNYVK
-39 AIEEQQRKIQ
+39 AVEEQNLEIRKTQTIAELKQRQ
-49 EAETIAKLKAEQ
+49 EA
-61 EKKDR
+61 KDR

-72 VRAFSTVGDLVSNV
+72 VRAFSTVGDLASNI
-86 VTGALKGLEGI
+86 VTGALKGLEGV

-150 LGQTLEQVASGVGQM
+150 LGQTIENVASGLGQM
-165 LPAVAVTVLTGGAGA
+165 LPAVAVNLIPGAG
-180 SAAVSQAASLA
+180 QAASLA
-191 TLGISAA
+191 MFGTMAA
-198 GNSTEE
+198 GNAAEE

-226 VGTEMMFGGGKQ
+226 MATEKMFGGATK
-238 NVFGKG
+238 NILGKG
-244 YLDDLG
+244 YLDDLT

-267 EGTEEAVSELV
+267 EGAEEAVSELV
-278 NPLLR
+278 NPLLK

-608 QEQITKLAT
+608 QEQITKLAA

-706 DSSKQDTRVQER
+706 DSSKQDTRVQEK

-764 LAKKVKSKIDVNLE
+764 LAKKVKSEIDVNLE

-888 SKRIEATFTDVDAVN
+888 SKRIEATFTNVDAVN

-929 TQGIQKDSKGSPLS
+929 AQGIQKDSEGSPLS

-957 KNGNLLVMYHGTD
+957 KDGNLLVVYHGTPER
-970 VDFNVFDNSKSLR
+970 FNIFKSGY
-983 SIIEGGLYFTADKQ
+983 SGLYGAGMYFTEDIKY
-997 NAEAYA
+997 AEGYSKNLTIN
-1003 GRQGNKG
+1003 GESVGG
-1010 RVIEAYLNISGYLDL
+1010 RVISAYINLENPLTIDNIKDLDDVYYKASRREIQEDGFFYTETKKDFDFGKWL
-1025 TNMSRDY
+1025 RENYDGIIVNNPASDQPDVNMSGKFI
-1032 IADVIDHIPPEQIE
+1032 IAF
-1046 LAKQNGIRVD
+1046 N
-1056 GGYSFADLAN
+1056 
-1066 AVYKRYGYYKT
+1066 
-1077 ACDVIEGWGYDGVKQ
+1077 
-1092 DFDTF
+1092 
-1097 VAFHSNQIK
+1097 SNQIK

-1216 KKFEPAMKKLQRIES
+1216 KKFEPAMKKLQKIES
-1231 TSSLEQYLENTSLAN
+1231 ASSLEQYLENTSLAN
-1246 TVDYFSR
+1246 AVDYFSR

-1259 QYLEDSGIEFEP
+1259 QYLEDSGIELEP

-1278 DSLDRAVYEMLIEKY
+1278 DRLDKAVYEMLIEKY

-1300 QEVDFDYVNDTILPD
+1300 QEVDFDYVNETILPD

-1369 KGTKVIDERSTV
+1369 KGTKVIDERSTI

-1435 TLESLLDYMTGTVQD
+1435 TLESLLDYMTGTIRD
-1450 TEGYNYGVG
+1450 SEGYNYGVG

-1492 EASSNIFDAL
+1492 EASSNIFDTL

-1572 VEFDEVAEVVAPV
+1572 VKFDEVAEVIAPV
-1585 DTNPEIIKYFTDK
+1585 DTNPEIVKYFTDK

-1798 DQFFAIM
+1798 DQFFTIM
-1805 NLYDNAKSALKKQS
+1805 NLYNNAKSALKKQS

-1826 ASAEELKKLKQ
+1826 VSAEELKKLKQ

-1853 TKFSKTIEKYQRK
+1853 TKFSKTIEKYQRI

-1895 ALEKYKSADVELAP
+1895 ALEKYKSADIELAP

-2102 RNQTIEID
+2102 RSQTIEID

-2138 EAHDSGVVRISNEN
+2138 ETHDSGVVRISNEN

-2496 YTALYRPEILREQN
+2496 FTALYRPEILREQN

-2546 ATDAQSIAEAKE
+2546 ATDAQSISEAKE

-2769 NVFPRTVGKTITIDG
+2769 SVFPQTVGKTITING
-2784 EQIALTNSQRER
+2784 EKIALTNSQRAR

-2935 LTKSEKEALLKY
+2935 LTKLEKEALLKY